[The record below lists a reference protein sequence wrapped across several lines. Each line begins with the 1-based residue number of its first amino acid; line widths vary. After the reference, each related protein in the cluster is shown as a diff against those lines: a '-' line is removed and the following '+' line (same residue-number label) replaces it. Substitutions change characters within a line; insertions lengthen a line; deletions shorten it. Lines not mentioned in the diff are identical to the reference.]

1 MKESILFDEFWSHP
15 NKLLE
20 NHIKN
25 MISVGDEELDKQV
38 KLYHDIAKLKNNFQ
52 IYIRDTSSD
61 KLDKNH
67 SFLSAY
73 FFLLN
78 SKFDEIPTLFGFLA
92 IVSHH
97 GDAVNLMTL
106 ARDANKFFKNSKEL
120 EYWEEVANAAKNI
133 EVYSGL
139 STKKDEFLDRVE
151 KLRQYLILLQYR
163 YKFTYED
170 FINFKSLYSNLV
182 YSDKFEAIF
191 NEPRQENKQIPLC
204 ELEQYISKLAEKSD
218 DEKPN
223 KRDTFRNFVLNNFDE
238 NYKLF
243 TLTAPTGYG
252 KTLTALNFT
261 LKFNKSRIIYTLPFT
276 SIIDQTYD
284 IIAKIYKNS
293 DISVSKAHHKTTIDE
308 ENLTEEDRYSKIKFL
323 MESFSG
329 EINVTT
335 LYQLIFALFGNKNKD
350 NVKFNQLKN
359 SVVIIDEAQA
369 IPYNFRKDFILLCEI
384 ISQRLGTIFIF
395 MSATM
400 PVIKSEN
407 FKEIS
412 NLEYFS
418 KQDRY
423 VIKWLDIGGEE
434 GFLEKICETA
444 RDKNTLVV
452 VNTIKKAQELFV
464 KLKDKFSCFCLN
476 GYMYDE
482 HKRATIEAVKRAINT
497 NKDDPLASKILLI
510 STQSIEAG
518 VDLDFDVG
526 FREVSPI
533 SSIIQTAG
541 RVNRHFGKIRGEL
554 YVFPEISK
562 FTNLIYGDLYKV
574 SGAILEDFRRKEV
587 RESEILEISN
597 SFFQK
602 VSAQLERDMDES
614 DIGKRIKKLE
624 FEDINEE
631 IKKVMDDNCKQ
642 TLIIEAKE
650 NFIKDFEAEIFEIKN
665 TKNNESTDTKKNKFD
680 IRDLLKNHIR
690 KLSKFSIN
698 VTFKDMDKLTP
709 NLKQIRGL
717 KDMFYLPFGSPYFYS
732 TDYGLK
738 KDTNLDITDE
748 VFD

>member
-1 MKESILFDEFWSHP
+1 MMKESILFDEFWSHP

-25 MISVGDEELDKQV
+25 MISPDDDELSKQV
-38 KLYHDIAKLKNNFQ
+38 KLFHDIAKLKNNFQ
-52 IYIRDTSSD
+52 IYIRDTSND

-67 SFLSAY
+67 SLLSAY

-97 GDAVNLMTL
+97 GDVVNLMML
-106 ARDANKFFKNSKEL
+106 AREANKFFKNQKEL
-120 EYWEEVANAAKNI
+120 EQWDEVANAAKNI
-133 EVYSGL
+133 KIYFGL
-139 STKKDEFLDRVE
+139 STKKDEFLDIAE
-151 KLRQYLILLQYR
+151 KLRQYLILSQYR
-163 YKFTYED
+163 HKFTYED
-170 FINFKSLYSNLV
+170 FINFKSLYSNLI

-191 NEPRQENKQIPLC
+191 SMPKQESKDIPIDV
-204 ELEQYISKLAEKSD
+204 LEAGIQNLP
-218 DEKPN
+218 PN
-223 KRDTFRNFVLNNFDE
+223 KKRDAFRKFVLNNFDE
-238 NYKLF
+238 NHKLF

-252 KTLTALNFT
+252 KTLTALNFA
-261 LKFNKSRIIYTLPFT
+261 LKFNKSRIIYALPFT

-284 IIAKIYKNS
+284 IVAKIYKSS
-293 DISVSKAHHKTTIDE
+293 DILVSKAHHKTTIGE
-308 ENLTEEDRYSKIKFL
+308 ENLTDEDRYSKIKFL

-384 ISQRLGTIFIF
+384 LSQRLGTIFIF

-412 NLEYFS
+412 NLDYFS

-423 VIKWLDIGGEE
+423 VIKWLDTGGEDE
-434 GFLEKICETA
+434 LLEKICETA
-444 RDKNTLVV
+444 SDKNTLVV
-452 VNTIKKAQELFV
+452 VNTIKKAQGLFA
-464 KLKDKFSCFCLN
+464 KLRDKFSCFCLN
-476 GYMYDE
+476 GYMYDD
-482 HKRATIEAVKRAINT
+482 HKRAAIEAVRCAID
-497 NKDDPLASKILLI
+497 KSKVDPLASKILLI

-518 VDLDFDVG
+518 VDLDFDIG

-541 RVNRHFGKIRGEL
+541 RVNRHFGATRGEL

-574 SGAILEDFRRKEV
+574 SGAILSDLKQKEV
-587 RESEILEISN
+587 QESEILEISN
-597 SFFQK
+597 LYFQK
-602 VSAQLERDMDES
+602 ISNQLENLH
-614 DIGKRIKKLE
+614 IKSEIEKLE
-624 FEDINEE
+624 FENINQKIEDIMN
-631 IKKVMDDNCKQ
+631 DNYKQ
-642 TLIIEAKE
+642 TIIIEPKE
-650 NFIKDFEAEIFEIKN
+650 NFIKDFEVKIFEIKN
-665 TKNNESTDTKKNKFD
+665 SPNEKFT
-680 IRDLLKNHIR
+680 IRDLFKNHIR

-698 VTFKDMDKLTP
+698 VTLKDMNKLMP
-709 NLKQIRGL
+709 NLKQINGL
-717 KDMFYLPFGSPYFYS
+717 KDMFYLPFGSSYFYS
-732 TDYGLK
+732 AEYGLK

>member
-1 MKESILFDEFWSHP
+1 MMKESILFDEFWSHP

-25 MISVGDEELDKQV
+25 MISPDDEELGKQV

-52 IYIRDTSSD
+52 IYIRDTSND
-61 KLDKNH
+61 MLDKNH
-67 SFLSAY
+67 SLLSAY

-78 SKFDEIPTLFGFLA
+78 SKFDEVPTIFGFLA

-97 GDAVNLMTL
+97 GNVVNLMTL
-106 ARDANKFFKNSKEL
+106 AREANKFFKNQKEL
-120 EYWEEVANAAKNI
+120 EQWDEVAGAAKNI
-133 EVYSGL
+133 KIYSGL
-139 STKKDEFLDRVE
+139 STKKDEFLDRAE
-151 KLRQYLILLQYR
+151 KLRQYLILSQYR
-163 YKFTYED
+163 HKFTYED
-170 FINFKSLYSNLV
+170 FINFKSLYSNLI

-191 NEPRQENKQIPLC
+191 SMSKQQSKDIPIDVLESDIKNLPPNE
-204 ELEQYISKLAEKSD
+204 
-218 DEKPN
+218 
-223 KRDTFRNFVLNNFDE
+223 KRDAFRNFVLNNFDE

-252 KTLTALNFT
+252 KTLTALNFA
-261 LKFNKSRIIYTLPFT
+261 LKFNKPRIIYALPFT

-284 IIAKIYKNS
+284 IVAKIYKNS
-293 DISVSKAHHKTTIDE
+293 DILVSKAHHKTTIGE
-308 ENLTEEDRYSKIKFL
+308 ENLTDEDRYSKIKFL

-384 ISQRLGTIFIF
+384 LSQRLGTVFIF

-412 NLEYFS
+412 NLDYFS

-423 VIKWLDIGGEE
+423 VIKWLDIDGEDE
-434 GFLEKICETA
+434 LLEKICKA
-444 RDKNTLVV
+444 ANDKNTLVV
-452 VNTIKKAQELFV
+452 VNTIKKAQELFT

-476 GYMYDE
+476 GYMYDD
-482 HKRATIEAVKRAINT
+482 HKRATTRAVRCAID
-497 NKDDPLASKILLI
+497 KSKVDPLASKILLI

-541 RVNRHFGKIRGEL
+541 RVNRHFGEIRGEL
-554 YVFPEISK
+554 YIFPEISK

-574 SGAILEDFRRKEV
+574 SGAILGDLKQKEV

-597 SFFQK
+597 LFFQK
-602 VSAQLERDMDES
+602 ISNQLENLH
-614 DIGKRIKKLE
+614 IKSEIEKLE
-624 FEDINEE
+624 FENINQKIEDIMN
-631 IKKVMDDNCKQ
+631 DNYKQ
-642 TLIIEAKE
+642 TIIIEPEE
-650 NFIKDFEAEIFEIKN
+650 NFIKDFEAKIFEIKN
-665 TKNNESTDTKKNKFD
+665 SPNEKFT
-680 IRDLLKNHIR
+680 IRDLFKNHIR

-698 VTFKDMDKLTP
+698 VTLKDMNKLMP
-709 NLKQIRGL
+709 NLKQINGL
-717 KDMFYLPFGSPYFYS
+717 KDIFYLPFGSSYFYS
-732 TDYGLK
+732 AECGLK

>member
-25 MISVGDEELDKQV
+25 MISPDDDELGKQV

-52 IYIRDTSSD
+52 IYIRDTSND

-67 SFLSAY
+67 SLLSAY

-97 GDAVNLMTL
+97 GDVVNLMTL
-106 ARDANKFFKNSKEL
+106 AREANKFFKNQKEL
-120 EYWEEVANAAKNI
+120 EQWDEVAGAAKNI
-133 EVYSGL
+133 KIYLGL
-139 STKKDEFLDRVE
+139 STKKDEFLDRAE
-151 KLRQYLILLQYR
+151 KIRQYLVLSQYR
-163 YKFTYED
+163 HKFTYED
-170 FINFKSLYSNLV
+170 FINFKSLYSNLI

-191 NEPRQENKQIPLC
+191 GMQKQESKDILIDVLESDIQNLAPNE
-204 ELEQYISKLAEKSD
+204 
-218 DEKPN
+218 
-223 KRDTFRNFVLNNFDE
+223 KRDAFRKFVLNNFDE

-252 KTLTALNFT
+252 KTLTALNFA
-261 LKFNKSRIIYTLPFT
+261 LKFNKPRIIYALPFT

-284 IIAKIYKNS
+284 IVAKIYKNS
-293 DISVSKAHHKTTIDE
+293 DILVSKAHHKTTIGE
-308 ENLTEEDRYSKIKFL
+308 ENLTQEDRYSKIKFL

-412 NLEYFS
+412 NLDYFS

-423 VIKWLDIGGEE
+423 VIKWLDIGGEDE
-434 GFLEKICETA
+434 LLEKICEA
-444 RDKNTLVV
+444 ASDKNTLVV
-452 VNTIKKAQELFV
+452 VNTIKKAQELFA
-464 KLKDKFSCFCLN
+464 KLRDKFNCFCLN
-476 GYMYDE
+476 GYMYDD
-482 HKRATIEAVKRAINT
+482 HKRTTIEAVKCAID
-497 NKDDPLASKILLI
+497 KSKIDPLAIKILLI

-518 VDLDFDVG
+518 VDLDFDIG

-541 RVNRHFGKIRGEL
+541 RVNRHFGATRGEL

-562 FTNLIYGDLYKV
+562 FTNLIYGDLYKI
-574 SGAILEDFRRKEV
+574 SGAILGDLKQKEV

-597 SFFQK
+597 LYFQK
-602 VSAQLERDMDES
+602 ISNQLENLH
-614 DIGKRIKKLE
+614 IKSEIEKLE
-624 FEDINEE
+624 FENINQKIEDIMN
-631 IKKVMDDNCKQ
+631 DNHKQ
-642 TLIIEAKE
+642 TIIIEPEE
-650 NFIKDFEAEIFEIKN
+650 NFIKNFEAKIFEIKN
-665 TKNNESTDTKKNKFD
+665 SPNEKFT
-680 IRDLLKNHIR
+680 IRDLFKNHIR

-698 VTFKDMDKLTP
+698 VALKDMNKLMP
-709 NLKQIRGL
+709 NLKQINGL
-717 KDMFYLPFGSPYFYS
+717 KDMFYLPFGSSYFYS
-732 TDYGLK
+732 AECGLK
-738 KDTNLDITDE
+738 KDTNLDIEDE

>member
-25 MISVGDEELDKQV
+25 MISPGDEELDKQV

-52 IYIRDTSSD
+52 IYIRDTSND

-106 ARDANKFFKNSKEL
+106 AREANKFFKNSKEL
-120 EYWEEVANAAKNI
+120 EYWEEVADAAKNTRI
-133 EVYSGL
+133 YSGL
-139 STKKDEFLDRVE
+139 SIKKDGFLDRAE
-151 KLRQYLILLQYR
+151 KLRQYLILSQYR

-238 NYKLF
+238 NHKLF

-252 KTLTALNFT
+252 KTLTALNFA
-261 LKFNKSRIIYTLPFT
+261 LKFNKSRIIYALPFT

-308 ENLTEEDRYSKIKFL
+308 KNLTEEDRYSKIKFL

-329 EINVTT
+329 EINITT

-384 ISQRLGTIFIF
+384 ISRRLDTIFIF

-412 NLEYFS
+412 NLDYFS

-423 VIKWLDIGGEE
+423 VIKWLDISGEE
-434 GFLEKICETA
+434 DLLEKIGQVA

-464 KLKDKFSCFCLN
+464 KLRDKFSCFCLN
-476 GYMYDE
+476 GYMYDR
-482 HKRATIEAVKRAINT
+482 HKRAIIRMVRCGISKSKN
-497 NKDDPLASKILLI
+497 DPLASKILLI

-541 RVNRHFGKIRGEL
+541 RVNRHFGEICGEL

-562 FTNLIYGDLYKV
+562 FTKSIYGDLYKV
-574 SGAILEDFRRKEV
+574 SGTILENFRQREV

-597 SFFQK
+597 LYFQK
-602 VSAQLERDMDES
+602 ISNQLENLYIES
-614 DIGKRIKKLE
+614 EIKKLE
-624 FEDINEE
+624 FENINQKIEE
-631 IKKVMDDNCKQ
+631 IMDDNCKQ

-650 NFIKDFEAEIFEIKN
+650 NFIKDFEAKILEIKDSQN
-665 TKNNESTDTKKNKFD
+665 DEFT

-717 KDMFYLPFGSPYFYS
+717 KDMFYLPFGSSYFYS
-732 TDYGLK
+732 ADYGLK

>member
-25 MISVGDEELDKQV
+25 MISPDDDELDKQV

-52 IYIRDTSSD
+52 IYIRDTSND

-78 SKFDEIPTLFGFLA
+78 SKFDKIPTIFGFLA

-97 GDAVNLMTL
+97 SDAINLMTL

-120 EYWEEVANAAKNI
+120 EYWDEVAGAAKNI
-133 EVYSGL
+133 NIYLGL
-139 STKKDEFLDRVE
+139 STKKDEFLDRAE
-151 KLRQYLILLQYR
+151 KLRQYLILLQYKH
-163 YKFTYED
+163 KFTYED
-170 FINFKSLYSNLV
+170 FINFKSLYSNLI

-191 NEPRQENKQIPLC
+191 NTPKQETKDIPIDILECDIKTLPLNK
-204 ELEQYISKLAEKSD
+204 
-218 DEKPN
+218 
-223 KRDTFRNFVLNNFDE
+223 KRDEFRNFVLNNFDE

-252 KTLTALNFT
+252 KTLTALNFA

-308 ENLTEEDRYSKIKFL
+308 KNLTEEDRYSKIKFL

-329 EINVTT
+329 EINITT

-369 IPYNFRKDFILLCEI
+369 IPYKFRKDFILLCEI

-423 VIKWLDIGGEE
+423 VIKWLDISGEE
-434 GFLEKICETA
+434 GLLEKICETA

-464 KLKDKFSCFCLN
+464 KLRDKFSCFCLN
-476 GYMYDE
+476 GYMYDD
-482 HKRATIEAVKRAINT
+482 HKRATIEAVRCAINT

-541 RVNRHFGKIRGEL
+541 RVNRHFGEIRGEL

-574 SGAILEDFRRKEV
+574 SGTILEDFRRKEV

-602 VSAQLERDMDES
+602 VSAQLEQDTDES

-650 NFIKDFEAEIFEIKN
+650 NFIKDFEAKILEIKN
-665 TKNNESTDTKKNKFD
+665 SQNNEFA

-698 VTFKDMDKLTP
+698 VTFKDKEKLMP
-709 NLKQIRGL
+709 NLKQINGL
-717 KDMFYLPFGSPYFYS
+717 KDMFYLPFGSYYFYS
-732 TDYGLK
+732 ADYGLK

>member
-25 MISVGDEELDKQV
+25 MISPDDDELDRQV
-38 KLYHDIAKLKNNFQ
+38 KLFHDIAKLKNNFQ
-52 IYIRDTSSD
+52 IYTRDTSND

-67 SFLSAY
+67 SLLSAY

-97 GDAVNLMTL
+97 GDVVNLMTL
-106 ARDANKFFKNSKEL
+106 AREANKFFKNKKEL
-120 EYWEEVANAAKNI
+120 EQWDEVAGAAKNI
-133 EVYSGL
+133 KIYSGL
-139 STKKDEFLDRVE
+139 STKKDEFLDRAE
-151 KLRQYLILLQYR
+151 KLRQYLVLSQYR
-163 YKFTYED
+163 HKFTYED
-170 FINFKSLYSNLV
+170 FINFKSLYSNLI

-191 NEPRQENKQIPLC
+191 SMPKQQTKYILIDV
-204 ELEQYISKLAEKSD
+204 LEAGIQNLP
-218 DEKPN
+218 PN
-223 KRDTFRNFVLNNFDE
+223 KKRDAFRNFVLNNFDKE
-238 NYKLF
+238 RKLF

-252 KTLTALNFT
+252 KTLTALNFA
-261 LKFNKSRIIYTLPFT
+261 LKFNKSRIIYALPFT

-284 IIAKIYKNS
+284 IVAKIYKNS
-293 DISVSKAHHKTTIDE
+293 DILVSKAHHKTTIDE
-308 ENLTEEDRYSKIKFL
+308 ENLTDEDRYSKIKFL

-412 NLEYFS
+412 NLDYFA

-423 VIKWLDIGGEE
+423 VIKWLDIGGEDE
-434 GFLEKICETA
+434 LLEKICEA
-444 RDKNTLVV
+444 ASDKNTLVV
-452 VNTIKKAQELFV
+452 VNTIKKAQELFT
-464 KLKDKFSCFCLN
+464 KLRDKFSCFCLN
-476 GYMYDE
+476 GYMYDD
-482 HKRATIEAVKRAINT
+482 HKRATIEAVRCAIDK
-497 NKDDPLASKILLI
+497 NKVDPLASKILLI

-518 VDLDFDVG
+518 VDLDFDIG

-541 RVNRHFGKIRGEL
+541 RVNRHFGATRGEL

-574 SGAILEDFRRKEV
+574 SGTILSDLKQKEV
-587 RESEILEISN
+587 QESEILEISN
-597 SFFQK
+597 LYFQK
-602 VSAQLERDMDES
+602 ISNQLENLN
-614 DIGKRIKKLE
+614 IKSEIEKLE
-624 FEDINEE
+624 FENINQKIEDIMN
-631 IKKVMDDNCKQ
+631 DNHKQ
-642 TLIIEAKE
+642 TLIIEPEE
-650 NFIKDFEAEIFEIKN
+650 NFIKDFEAKIFEIKN
-665 TKNNESTDTKKNKFD
+665 SPNEKFT
-680 IRDLLKNHIR
+680 IRDLFKNHIR
-690 KLSKFSIN
+690 KLPEFSIN
-698 VTFKDMDKLTP
+698 IALKDMNKLMP
-709 NLKQIRGL
+709 NLKQINGL
-717 KDMFYLPFGSPYFYS
+717 KDMFYLPFGSSYFYS
-732 TDYGLK
+732 AECGLK
-738 KDTNLDITDE
+738 KDMNLDITDE

>member
-25 MISVGDEELDKQV
+25 MISPDDDELDKQV

-52 IYIRDTSSD
+52 IYIRDTSND

-67 SFLSAY
+67 SLLSAY

-97 GDAVNLMTL
+97 GDVVNLMTL
-106 ARDANKFFKNSKEL
+106 AREANKFFKNQKKL
-120 EYWEEVANAAKNI
+120 EQWDEVSGAAKNI
-133 EVYSGL
+133 KIYSGL
-139 STKKDEFLDRVE
+139 STKKDEFLDRAE
-151 KLRQYLILLQYR
+151 KLRQYLVLSQYR
-163 YKFTYED
+163 HKFTYED
-170 FINFKSLYSNLV
+170 FINFKSLYSNLI

-191 NEPRQENKQIPLC
+191 SMPKQESKDIPIDVLESDIKNLPPNE
-204 ELEQYISKLAEKSD
+204 
-218 DEKPN
+218 
-223 KRDTFRNFVLNNFDE
+223 KRDAFRNFVLNKFDKE
-238 NYKLF
+238 RKLF

-252 KTLTALNFT
+252 KTLTALNFA
-261 LKFNKSRIIYTLPFT
+261 LKFNKSRIIYALPFT

-284 IIAKIYKNS
+284 IVVKIYKNS
-293 DISVSKAHHKTTIDE
+293 DILVSKAHHKTMIGE
-308 ENLTEEDRYSKIKFL
+308 ENLTKEDRYSKIKFL

-369 IPYNFRKDFILLCEI
+369 ISYNFRKDFILLCEI

-412 NLEYFS
+412 NLDYFA

-423 VIKWLDIGGEE
+423 VIKWLHIGGEDE
-434 GFLEKICETA
+434 LLEKICEA
-444 RDKNTLVV
+444 ASDKNTLVV
-452 VNTIKKAQELFV
+452 VNTIKKAQELFT
-464 KLKDKFSCFCLN
+464 KLRDKFSCFCLN
-476 GYMYDE
+476 GYMYDD
-482 HKRATIEAVKRAINT
+482 HKRATIEAVRCAIDK
-497 NKDDPLASKILLI
+497 NKVDPLASKILLI

-541 RVNRHFGKIRGEL
+541 RVNRHFGATRGEL

-574 SGAILEDFRRKEV
+574 SGAILGDLKQKEV

-597 SFFQK
+597 LYFQK
-602 VSAQLERDMDES
+602 ISNQLENLH
-614 DIGKRIKKLE
+614 IKSEIEKLE
-624 FEDINEE
+624 FENINQKIEDIMN
-631 IKKVMDDNCKQ
+631 DNHKQ
-642 TLIIEAKE
+642 TIIIEPKE
-650 NFIKDFEAEIFEIKN
+650 NFIKDFEAKIFEIKN
-665 TKNNESTDTKKNKFD
+665 SPNEKFT
-680 IRDLLKNHIR
+680 IRDLFKNHIR

-698 VTFKDMDKLTP
+698 VALKDMNKLMP
-709 NLKQIRGL
+709 NLKQINGL
-717 KDMFYLPFGSPYFYS
+717 KDMFYLPFGSSYFYS
-732 TDYGLK
+732 AEYGLK

>member
-25 MISVGDEELDKQV
+25 MISPDDDELGEQV
-38 KLYHDIAKLKNNFQ
+38 KLFHDIAKLKNNFQ
-52 IYIRDTSSD
+52 IYIRDTSND

-67 SFLSAY
+67 SLLSAY

-97 GDAVNLMTL
+97 GDVVNLMTL
-106 ARDANKFFKNSKEL
+106 AREANKFFKNQKEL
-120 EYWEEVANAAKNI
+120 EQWDEVAGTAKNI
-133 EVYSGL
+133 KIYSGL
-139 STKKDEFLDRVE
+139 STKKDEFLDRAE
-151 KLRQYLILLQYR
+151 KLRQYLVLSQYR
-163 YKFTYED
+163 HKFTYED
-170 FINFKSLYSNLV
+170 FINFKNLYSNLV

-191 NEPRQENKQIPLC
+191 SMPKQETKDIPIDVLEGDIQNLPPNE
-204 ELEQYISKLAEKSD
+204 
-218 DEKPN
+218 
-223 KRDTFRNFVLNNFDE
+223 KRDAFRNFVLNNFDKE
-238 NYKLF
+238 RKLF

-261 LKFNKSRIIYTLPFT
+261 LKFNKPRIIYALPFT
-276 SIIDQTYD
+276 SIIDQTYE
-284 IIAKIYKNS
+284 IVAKIYKNS
-293 DISVSKAHHKTTIDE
+293 DILVSKAHHKTTIGE
-308 ENLTEEDRYSKIKFL
+308 ENLTQEDRYSKIKFL

-412 NLEYFS
+412 NLDYFS

-423 VIKWLDIGGEE
+423 VIKWLDIGGEDE
-434 GFLEKICETA
+434 LLEKICEA
-444 RDKNTLVV
+444 ASDKNTLVV
-452 VNTIKKAQELFV
+452 VNTIKKAQELFT
-464 KLKDKFSCFCLN
+464 KLRDKFSCFCLN
-476 GYMYDE
+476 GYMYDD
-482 HKRATIEAVKRAINT
+482 HKRATIEAVRCAID
-497 NKDDPLASKILLI
+497 KSKVDPLASKILLI

-518 VDLDFDVG
+518 VDLDFNIG

-541 RVNRHFGKIRGEL
+541 RVNRHFGATRGEL

-574 SGAILEDFRRKEV
+574 SGTILSDLKQKEV

-597 SFFQK
+597 LYFQK
-602 VSAQLERDMDES
+602 ISNQLENLH
-614 DIGKRIKKLE
+614 IKSEIEKLE
-624 FEDINEE
+624 FENINQKIEDIMN
-631 IKKVMDDNCKQ
+631 DNYKQ
-642 TLIIEAKE
+642 TIIIEPEE
-650 NFIKDFEAEIFEIKN
+650 NFIKDFEAKIFEIKN
-665 TKNNESTDTKKNKFD
+665 SPNEKFT
-680 IRDLLKNHIR
+680 IRDLFKNHIR

-698 VTFKDMDKLTP
+698 VALKDMNKLMP
-709 NLKQIRGL
+709 NLKQINGL
-717 KDMFYLPFGSPYFYS
+717 KDMFYLPFGSSYFYS
-732 TDYGLK
+732 AECGLK
-738 KDTNLDITDE
+738 KDTNLDIEDE

>member
-1 MKESILFDEFWSHP
+1 MMKESILFDEFWSHP

-25 MISVGDEELDKQV
+25 MISPDDDELSKQV
-38 KLYHDIAKLKNNFQ
+38 KLFHDIAKLKNNFQ
-52 IYIRDTSSD
+52 IYIRDTSND

-67 SFLSAY
+67 SLLSAY

-97 GDAVNLMTL
+97 GDVVNLMTL
-106 ARDANKFFKNSKEL
+106 AREANKFFKNQKEL
-120 EYWEEVANAAKNI
+120 EQWDEVAGAAKNI
-133 EVYSGL
+133 KIYSGL
-139 STKKDEFLDRVE
+139 STKKDEFLDRAE
-151 KLRQYLILLQYR
+151 KLRQYLVLSQYR
-163 YKFTYED
+163 HKFTYED
-170 FINFKSLYSNLV
+170 FINFKSLYSNLI

-191 NEPRQENKQIPLC
+191 SMPKQQTKNIPIDVLESDIQNLSPNE
-204 ELEQYISKLAEKSD
+204 
-218 DEKPN
+218 
-223 KRDTFRNFVLNNFDE
+223 KRDAFRNFVLNNFDE

-252 KTLTALNFT
+252 KTLTALNFA
-261 LKFNKSRIIYTLPFT
+261 LKFNKPRIIYALPFT

-284 IIAKIYKNS
+284 IVAKIYKNS
-293 DISVSKAHHKTTIDE
+293 DILVSKAHHKTTIGE

-412 NLEYFS
+412 NLDYFS

-423 VIKWLDIGGEE
+423 VIKWLDINGEDE
-434 GFLEKICETA
+434 LLEKICKTA
-444 RDKNTLVV
+444 SDKNTLVV
-452 VNTIKKAQELFV
+452 VNTIKKTQELFT
-464 KLKDKFSCFCLN
+464 KLRDKFSCFCLN
-476 GYMYDE
+476 GYMYDD
-482 HKRATIEAVKRAINT
+482 HKRATIEAVRCTIDKS
-497 NKDDPLASKILLI
+497 KVDPLASKILLI

-518 VDLDFDVG
+518 VDLDFDIG

-541 RVNRHFGKIRGEL
+541 RVNRHFGEICGEL

-574 SGAILEDFRRKEV
+574 SGTILSDLKQKEV

-597 SFFQK
+597 LYFQK
-602 VSAQLERDMDES
+602 ISNQLENLH
-614 DIGKRIKKLE
+614 IKSEIEKLE
-624 FEDINEE
+624 FENINQKIEDIMN
-631 IKKVMDDNCKQ
+631 DNHKQ
-642 TLIIEAKE
+642 TLIIEPEE
-650 NFIKDFEAEIFEIKN
+650 NFIKDFEAKIFEIKN
-665 TKNNESTDTKKNKFD
+665 SPNEKFT
-680 IRDLLKNHIR
+680 IKDLFKNHIR

-698 VTFKDMDKLTP
+698 VALKDMNKLMP
-709 NLKQIRGL
+709 NLKQINGL
-717 KDMFYLPFGSPYFYS
+717 KDMFYLPFGSSYFYS
-732 TDYGLK
+732 AECGLK

>member
-1 MKESILFDEFWSHP
+1 M
-15 NKLLE
+15 
-20 NHIKN
+20 
-25 MISVGDEELDKQV
+25 
-38 KLYHDIAKLKNNFQ
+38 
-52 IYIRDTSSD
+52 
-61 KLDKNH
+61 
-67 SFLSAY
+67 
-73 FFLLN
+73 
-78 SKFDEIPTLFGFLA
+78 
-92 IVSHH
+92 
-97 GDAVNLMTL
+97 
-106 ARDANKFFKNSKEL
+106 
-120 EYWEEVANAAKNI
+120 
-133 EVYSGL
+133 
-139 STKKDEFLDRVE
+139 
-151 KLRQYLILLQYR
+151 
-163 YKFTYED
+163 
-170 FINFKSLYSNLV
+170 V

-191 NEPRQENKQIPLC
+191 NTPKQETKDIPIDV
-204 ELEQYISKLAEKSD
+204 LESD
-218 DEKPN
+218 IQSLPPN
-223 KRDTFRNFVLNNFDE
+223 KKRDEFRKFVLNNFDE

-252 KTLTALNFT
+252 KTLTALNFA
-261 LKFNKSRIIYTLPFT
+261 LKFNKSRIIYALPFT

-284 IIAKIYKNS
+284 IIVKIYENS

-308 ENLTEEDRYSKIKFL
+308 ENLTEDDRYSKIKFL

-369 IPYNFRKDFILLCEI
+369 IPYKFRKDFILLCEI

-423 VIKWLDIGGEE
+423 VIKWLDVSGED
-434 GFLEKICETA
+434 GLLEKICETA
-444 RDKNTLVV
+444 SDKNTLVV

-464 KLKDKFSCFCLN
+464 KLRDKFSCFCLN
-476 GYMYDE
+476 GYMYDD
-482 HKRATIEAVKRAINT
+482 HKRAVIEAVRCAIDKS
-497 NKDDPLASKILLI
+497 KDDPLASKILLI

-518 VDLDFDVG
+518 VDLDFNVG

-541 RVNRHFGKIRGEL
+541 RVNRHFGEIRGEL

-562 FTNLIYGDLYKV
+562 FTNLIYGDLQKV
-574 SGAILEDFRRKEV
+574 SKAILEIFKQREV

-597 SFFQK
+597 LYFQK
-602 VSAQLERDMDES
+602 ISDQLENLYIES
-614 DIGKRIKKLE
+614 EIKKLE
-624 FEDINEE
+624 FENINQKIEE
-631 IKKVMDDNCKQ
+631 IMKDNHKQ

-665 TKNNESTDTKKNKFD
+665 SPNDEFT
-680 IRDLLKNHIR
+680 IRDILKNHIR

-698 VTFKDMDKLTP
+698 VTLKDKEKLLP
-709 NLKQIRGL
+709 NLRQIRGL
-717 KDMFYLPFGSPYFYS
+717 KDMFYLPFGSSYFYS
-732 TDYGLK
+732 DDYGLK

>member
-25 MISVGDEELDKQV
+25 MISPDDEELGKQV

-52 IYIRDTSSD
+52 IYIRDTSND

-67 SFLSAY
+67 SLLSAY

-97 GDAVNLMTL
+97 GDVVNLMTL
-106 ARDANKFFKNSKEL
+106 AREANKFFKNQKEL
-120 EYWEEVANAAKNI
+120 EQWDEVAGAAKNI
-133 EVYSGL
+133 KIYSGL
-139 STKKDEFLDRVE
+139 STKKDEFLDRAE
-151 KLRQYLILLQYR
+151 KLRQYLVLSQYR
-163 YKFTYED
+163 HKFTYED
-170 FINFKSLYSNLV
+170 FINFKSLYSNLI

-191 NEPRQENKQIPLC
+191 SMPKQQTKYIPIDVLEAGIQNLPPNE
-204 ELEQYISKLAEKSD
+204 
-218 DEKPN
+218 
-223 KRDTFRNFVLNNFDE
+223 KRDAFRNFVLNNFDE

-252 KTLTALNFT
+252 KTLTALNFA
-261 LKFNKSRIIYTLPFT
+261 LKFNKSRIIYALPFT

-284 IIAKIYKNS
+284 IVAKIYKSS
-293 DISVSKAHHKTTIDE
+293 DILVSKAHHKTTIGE
-308 ENLTEEDRYSKIKFL
+308 ENLTDEDRYSKIKFL

-384 ISQRLGTIFIF
+384 LSQRLGTVFIF

-412 NLEYFS
+412 NLDYFS

-423 VIKWLDIGGEE
+423 VIKWLDIDGEDE
-434 GFLEKICETA
+434 LLEKICKA
-444 RDKNTLVV
+444 ANDKNTLVV
-452 VNTIKKAQELFV
+452 VNTIKKAQELFT

-476 GYMYDE
+476 GYMYDD
-482 HKRATIEAVKRAINT
+482 HKRATTRAVRCAID
-497 NKDDPLASKILLI
+497 KSKVDPLASKILLI

-541 RVNRHFGKIRGEL
+541 RVNRHFGEIRGEL
-554 YVFPEISK
+554 YIFPEISK

-574 SGAILEDFRRKEV
+574 SGAILSDLKQKEV

-597 SFFQK
+597 LYFQK
-602 VSAQLERDMDES
+602 ISNQLENLH
-614 DIGKRIKKLE
+614 IKSEIEKLE
-624 FEDINEE
+624 FENINQKIEDIMN
-631 IKKVMDDNCKQ
+631 DNYKQ
-642 TLIIEAKE
+642 TIIIEPEE
-650 NFIKDFEAEIFEIKN
+650 NFIKDFEAKIFEIKN
-665 TKNNESTDTKKNKFD
+665 SPNEKFT
-680 IRDLLKNHIR
+680 IRDLFKNHIR

-698 VTFKDMDKLTP
+698 VTLKDMNKLMP
-709 NLKQIRGL
+709 NLKQINGL
-717 KDMFYLPFGSPYFYS
+717 KDMFYLPFGSSYFYS
-732 TDYGLK
+732 ADYGLK
-738 KDTNLDITDE
+738 KDTNLDIEDE

>member
-1 MKESILFDEFWSHP
+1 MMKESILFDEFWSHP

-25 MISVGDEELDKQV
+25 MISPDDDELDKQV
-38 KLYHDIAKLKNNFQ
+38 KLFHDIAKLKNNFQ
-52 IYIRDTSSD
+52 IYIRDTSND

-67 SFLSAY
+67 SLLSAY

-78 SKFDEIPTLFGFLA
+78 SKFDEIPTLFGFLV

-97 GDAVNLMTL
+97 GNVVNLMTL
-106 ARDANKFFKNSKEL
+106 SREANKFFKNQKEL
-120 EYWEEVANAAKNI
+120 EQWDEVAGAAKNI
-133 EVYSGL
+133 KIYSEL
-139 STKKDEFLDRVE
+139 STKKDEFLDRAK
-151 KLRQYLILLQYR
+151 KLRQYLVLSQYR
-163 YKFTYED
+163 HKFTYED
-170 FINFKSLYSNLV
+170 FINFKSLYSNLI

-191 NEPRQENKQIPLC
+191 SMPKQQSKDIPIDVLEGDIQNLPPNE
-204 ELEQYISKLAEKSD
+204 
-218 DEKPN
+218 
-223 KRDTFRNFVLNNFDE
+223 KRDAFRNFVLNNFDE
-238 NYKLF
+238 ERKLF

-252 KTLTALNFT
+252 KTLTALNFA
-261 LKFNKSRIIYTLPFT
+261 LKFNKPRIIYALPFT

-284 IIAKIYKNS
+284 IVAKIYKNS
-293 DISVSKAHHKTTIDE
+293 DILVSKAHHKTTIGE
-308 ENLTEEDRYSKIKFL
+308 ENLTQEDRYSKIKFL

-412 NLEYFS
+412 NLDYFS

-423 VIKWLDIGGEE
+423 VIKWLDIGGEDE
-434 GFLEKICETA
+434 LLEKICEA
-444 RDKNTLVV
+444 ASDKNTLVV
-452 VNTIKKAQELFV
+452 VNTIKKAQELFA
-464 KLKDKFSCFCLN
+464 KLRDKFNCFCLN
-476 GYMYDE
+476 GYMYDD
-482 HKRATIEAVKRAINT
+482 HKRTTIEAVKCAID
-497 NKDDPLASKILLI
+497 KSKIDPLAIKILLI

-518 VDLDFDVG
+518 VDLDFDIG

-541 RVNRHFGKIRGEL
+541 RVNRHFGATRGEL

-574 SGAILEDFRRKEV
+574 SGAILGDLKQKEV

-597 SFFQK
+597 LYFQK
-602 VSAQLERDMDES
+602 ISNQLENLH
-614 DIGKRIKKLE
+614 IKSEIEKLE
-624 FEDINEE
+624 FENINQKIEDIMN
-631 IKKVMDDNCKQ
+631 DNHKQ
-642 TLIIEAKE
+642 TIIIEPEE
-650 NFIKDFEAEIFEIKN
+650 NFIKNFEAKIFEIKN
-665 TKNNESTDTKKNKFD
+665 SPNEKFT
-680 IRDLLKNHIR
+680 IRDLFKNHIR

-698 VTFKDMDKLTP
+698 VTLKDMNKLMP
-709 NLKQIRGL
+709 NLKQINGL
-717 KDMFYLPFGSPYFYS
+717 KDMFYLPFGSSYFYS
-732 TDYGLK
+732 AECGLK

>member
-25 MISVGDEELDKQV
+25 MISPDEDELGKQV

-52 IYIRDTSSD
+52 IYIRDTSND

-67 SFLSAY
+67 SLLSAY

-97 GDAVNLMTL
+97 GNVVNLMTL
-106 ARDANKFFKNSKEL
+106 AREANKFFKNQKEL
-120 EYWEEVANAAKNI
+120 EQWEEVAGAAKNI
-133 EVYSGL
+133 KIYSGL
-139 STKKDEFLDRVE
+139 STKKDEFLDRAK
-151 KLRQYLILLQYR
+151 KLRQYLVLSQYR

-170 FINFKSLYSNLV
+170 FINFKSLYSNLI

-191 NEPRQENKQIPLC
+191 SMPKQESKDIPIDVLESDIKNLPPNE
-204 ELEQYISKLAEKSD
+204 
-218 DEKPN
+218 
-223 KRDTFRNFVLNNFDE
+223 KRDAFRNFVLNNFDE

-252 KTLTALNFT
+252 KTLTALNFA
-261 LKFNKSRIIYTLPFT
+261 LKFNKSRIIYALPFT

-284 IIAKIYKNS
+284 IVAKIYKNS
-293 DISVSKAHHKTTIDE
+293 DILVSKAHHKTTICE
-308 ENLTEEDRYSKIKFL
+308 ENLTKEDRYSKIKFL

-412 NLEYFS
+412 NLDYFS

-423 VIKWLDIGGEE
+423 VIKWLDIGGEDE
-434 GFLEKICETA
+434 LLEKICEA
-444 RDKNTLVV
+444 ASDKNTLVV
-452 VNTIKKAQELFV
+452 VNTIKKAQELFT
-464 KLKDKFSCFCLN
+464 KLRDKFSCFCLN
-476 GYMYDE
+476 GYMYDD
-482 HKRATIEAVKRAINT
+482 HKRATIEAVRCAID
-497 NKDDPLASKILLI
+497 KSKVDPLASKILLI

-518 VDLDFDVG
+518 VDLDFDIG

-541 RVNRHFGKIRGEL
+541 RVNRHFGEICGEL

-574 SGAILEDFRRKEV
+574 SGAILSDLKQKEV

-597 SFFQK
+597 LYFQK
-602 VSAQLERDMDES
+602 ISNQLENLH
-614 DIGKRIKKLE
+614 IKSEIEKLE
-624 FEDINEE
+624 FENINQKIEDIMN
-631 IKKVMDDNCKQ
+631 DNYKQ
-642 TLIIEAKE
+642 TLIIEPEE
-650 NFIKDFEAEIFEIKN
+650 NFIKNFEAKIFEIKN
-665 TKNNESTDTKKNKFD
+665 SPNEKFT
-680 IRDLLKNHIR
+680 IRDLFKNHIR

-698 VTFKDMDKLTP
+698 VTLKDMNKLMP
-709 NLKQIRGL
+709 NLKQINGL
-717 KDMFYLPFGSPYFYS
+717 KDIFYLPFGSSYFYS
-732 TDYGLK
+732 AECGLK
-738 KDTNLDITDE
+738 KDTNLDIEDE

>member
-25 MISVGDEELDKQV
+25 MISPGDEELDKQV
-38 KLYHDIAKLKNNFQ
+38 KLYHDSAKLKNNFQ
-52 IYIRDTSSD
+52 IYIRDTPND

-67 SFLSAY
+67 SLLSAY

-97 GDAVNLMTL
+97 GDVLNLDRL
-106 ARDANKFFKNSKEL
+106 VREDNKFLGDNFENSKEL
-120 EYWEEVANAAKNI
+120 KYWNEVADAAKNI
-133 EVYSGL
+133 EIYSRL
-139 STKKDEFLDRVE
+139 STSKDEFLKKATSLQIFSCR
-151 KLRQYLILLQYR
+151 LIYR
-163 YKFTYED
+163 NFTYKD
-170 FINFKSLYSNLV
+170 FIDFKSLYSNLV

-191 NEPRQENKQIPLC
+191 SMPKQETKNIPIDV
-204 ELEQYISKLAEKSD
+204 LEGDIQSLP
-218 DEKPN
+218 PN
-223 KRDTFRNFVLNNFDE
+223 KKRDEFRKFVLNNFDE
-238 NYKLF
+238 NHKLF

-252 KTLTALNFT
+252 KTLTALNFS
-261 LKFNKSRIIYTLPFT
+261 LKFNKSRIIYALPFT

-284 IIAKIYKNS
+284 IIVKIYENS
-293 DISVSKAHHKTTIDE
+293 DIYVSKAHHKTMIDE

-359 SVVIIDEAQA
+359 SIVIIDEAQA

-423 VIKWLDIGGEE
+423 VIKWLEVSVEDGL
-434 GFLEKICETA
+434 LEKICETA

-464 KLKDKFSCFCLN
+464 KLRDKFSCFCLN

-482 HKRATIEAVKRAINT
+482 HKRATIETIKRAINT
-497 NKDDPLASKILLI
+497 NKDDLLASKILLI

-541 RVNRHFGKIRGEL
+541 RVNRHFGEIRGEL

-562 FTNLIYGDLYKV
+562 FTNLIYGDLQKV
-574 SGAILEDFRRKEV
+574 SKAILEIFKQREV
-587 RESEILEISN
+587 QESEILEISN
-597 SFFQK
+597 LYFQK
-602 VSAQLERDMDES
+602 ISDQLENLHIES
-614 DIGKRIKKLE
+614 EIKKLE
-624 FEDINEE
+624 FENINQKIEE
-631 IKKVMDDNCKQ
+631 IMDDNCKQ
-642 TLIIEAKE
+642 TLIIEPEE
-650 NFIKDFEAEIFEIKN
+650 NFIKDFEAKILEIKDSQ
-665 TKNNESTDTKKNKFD
+665 NNEFA

-698 VTFKDMDKLTP
+698 VTLKDKEKLLP

-717 KDMFYLPFGSPYFYS
+717 KDMFYLPFGSSYFYS
-732 TDYGLK
+732 ADYGLK
-738 KDTNLDITDE
+738 KDMNLDITDE

>member
-25 MISVGDEELDKQV
+25 MISPDDEELDKQV

-52 IYIRDTSSD
+52 IYIRDTSND

-97 GDAVNLMTL
+97 GDAINLMTL
-106 ARDANKFFKNSKEL
+106 AREANKFFKNSKEL
-120 EYWEEVANAAKNI
+120 VYWEEVANAAKNTQ
-133 EVYSGL
+133 VYSGL
-139 STKKDEFLDRVE
+139 STKKDEFLDRAE

-163 YKFTYED
+163 YKFTYGD

-191 NEPRQENKQIPLC
+191 GIPKQKTKDIPIGV
-204 ELEQYISKLAEKSD
+204 LESD
-218 DEKPN
+218 IKTLLPN
-223 KRDTFRNFVLNNFDE
+223 KKRDEFRKFVLNNFDE

-252 KTLTALNFT
+252 KTLTALNFA
-261 LKFNKSRIIYTLPFT
+261 LKFNKSRIIYALPFT

-293 DISVSKAHHKTTIDE
+293 DILVSKAHHKTTIDE
-308 ENLTEEDRYSKIKFL
+308 ENLTEDDRYSKIKFL

-369 IPYNFRKDFILLCEI
+369 IPYSFRKDFILLCEI

-412 NLEYFS
+412 NLEYFL

-423 VIKWLDIGGEE
+423 VIKWLDISGEE
-434 GFLEKICETA
+434 DLLKKICETA

-464 KLKDKFSCFCLN
+464 KLRDKFSYFCLN
-476 GYMYDE
+476 GYMYDD
-482 HKRATIEAVKRAINT
+482 HKHATIEAVRRAINT
-497 NKDDPLASKILLI
+497 NKNDPLASKILLI

-526 FREVSPI
+526 FREVAPI

-541 RVNRHFGKIRGEL
+541 RINRHFGEIRGDL

-562 FTNLIYGDLYKV
+562 FTNLIYGDLQKV
-574 SGAILEDFRRKEV
+574 GKAILEIFKQREV

-597 SFFQK
+597 LYFQK
-602 VSAQLERDMDES
+602 ISDQLENLYIQSE
-614 DIGKRIKKLE
+614 IKKLE
-624 FEDINEE
+624 FENINQKIEE
-631 IKKVMDDNCKQ
+631 IMDENCKQ

-650 NFIKDFEAEIFEIKN
+650 NFIKDFETKIFEIKN
-665 TKNNESTDTKKNKFD
+665 SSNDKFT
-680 IRDLLKNHIR
+680 IRDILKNHIR

-698 VTFKDMDKLTP
+698 VTFKDKEKLLP
-709 NLKQIRGL
+709 NLRQIRGL
-717 KDMFYLPFGSPYFYS
+717 KDMFYLPFGSYYFYS

-738 KDTNLDITDE
+738 KDTNLDITGE

>member
-25 MISVGDEELDKQV
+25 MISPNDEELDRQV
-38 KLYHDIAKLKNNFQ
+38 KLFHDIAKLKNNFQ
-52 IYIRDTSSD
+52 IYIRDTSND

-67 SFLSAY
+67 SLLSAY

-97 GDAVNLMTL
+97 GDVVNLMTL
-106 ARDANKFFKNSKEL
+106 AREANKFFKNQKEL
-120 EYWEEVANAAKNI
+120 EQWDEVAGAAKNI
-133 EVYSGL
+133 KIYSEL
-139 STKKDEFLDRVE
+139 STKKDEFLDRAK
-151 KLRQYLILLQYR
+151 KLRQYLVLSQYR
-163 YKFTYED
+163 HKFTYED
-170 FINFKSLYSNLV
+170 FINFKSLYSNLI

-191 NEPRQENKQIPLC
+191 SMPKQQSKDIPIDVLEGDIQNLPPNE
-204 ELEQYISKLAEKSD
+204 
-218 DEKPN
+218 
-223 KRDTFRNFVLNNFDE
+223 KRDAFRNFVLNNFDE
-238 NYKLF
+238 ERKLF

-252 KTLTALNFT
+252 KTLTALNFA
-261 LKFNKSRIIYTLPFT
+261 LKFNKPRIIYALPFT

-284 IIAKIYKNS
+284 IVAKIYKNS
-293 DISVSKAHHKTTIDE
+293 DILVSKAHHKTTIGE
-308 ENLTEEDRYSKIKFL
+308 ENLTQEDRYSKIKFL

-350 NVKFNQLKN
+350 NVKFIQLKN

-412 NLEYFS
+412 NLDYFS

-423 VIKWLDIGGEE
+423 VIKWLNIGGEDE
-434 GFLEKICETA
+434 LLGKICEA
-444 RDKNTLVV
+444 ASDKNTLVV
-452 VNTIKKAQELFV
+452 VNTIKKAQELFT
-464 KLKDKFSCFCLN
+464 KLRGKFSCFCLN
-476 GYMYDE
+476 GYMYDD
-482 HKRATIEAVKRAINT
+482 HKRATIETVRCAID
-497 NKDDPLASKILLI
+497 KSKVDPLASKILLI

-541 RVNRHFGKIRGEL
+541 RVNRHFGATRGEL

-574 SGAILEDFRRKEV
+574 SGAILSDLKQKEV

-597 SFFQK
+597 LYFQK
-602 VSAQLERDMDES
+602 ISNQLENLH
-614 DIGKRIKKLE
+614 IKSEIEKLE
-624 FEDINEE
+624 FENINQKIEDIMN
-631 IKKVMDDNCKQ
+631 DNYKQ
-642 TLIIEAKE
+642 TIIIEPEE
-650 NFIKDFEAEIFEIKN
+650 NFIKDFEAKIFEIKN
-665 TKNNESTDTKKNKFD
+665 SPNEKFT
-680 IRDLLKNHIR
+680 IRDLFKNHIR

-698 VTFKDMDKLTP
+698 VALKDMNKLMP
-709 NLKQIRGL
+709 NLKQINGL
-717 KDMFYLPFGSPYFYS
+717 KDMFYLPFGSSYFYS
-732 TDYGLK
+732 AECGLK
-738 KDTNLDITDE
+738 KDTNLDIEDE

>member
-1 MKESILFDEFWSHP
+1 MMKESILFDEFWSHP
-15 NKLLE
+15 NKLLK

-25 MISVGDEELDKQV
+25 MISPNDEELDRQV
-38 KLYHDIAKLKNNFQ
+38 KLFHDIAKLKNNFQ
-52 IYIRDTSSD
+52 IYIRDTSND

-67 SFLSAY
+67 SLLSAY

-78 SKFDEIPTLFGFLA
+78 SKFDEILTIFGFLT

-97 GDAVNLMTL
+97 GDVVNLMTL
-106 ARDANKFFKNSKEL
+106 AREANKFFKNQKEL
-120 EYWEEVANAAKNI
+120 EQWDEVAGAAKNI
-133 EVYSGL
+133 KIYSGL
-139 STKKDEFLDRVE
+139 STKKDEFLDRAE
-151 KLRQYLILLQYR
+151 KLRQYLILSQYR
-163 YKFTYED
+163 RKFTYED
-170 FINFKSLYSNLV
+170 FINFKSLYSNLI

-191 NEPRQENKQIPLC
+191 SIPKQESKDIPIDVLESDIQNLPPNE
-204 ELEQYISKLAEKSD
+204 
-218 DEKPN
+218 
-223 KRDTFRNFVLNNFDE
+223 KRDAFRNFVLNNFDE

-252 KTLTALNFT
+252 KTLTALNFA
-261 LKFNKSRIIYTLPFT
+261 LKFNKSRIIYALPFT

-284 IIAKIYKNS
+284 IIAKIYKNN

-308 ENLTEEDRYSKIKFL
+308 ENLTEDDRYSKIKFL

-400 PVIKSEN
+400 PVIKSEK

-412 NLEYFS
+412 NLDYFS

-423 VIKWLDIGGEE
+423 VIKWLDIGGEDE
-434 GFLEKICETA
+434 LLEKICEA
-444 RDKNTLVV
+444 VSDKNTLVV
-452 VNTIKKAQELFV
+452 VNTIKKAQELFT
-464 KLKDKFSCFCLN
+464 KLRDKFNCFCLN
-476 GYMYDE
+476 GYMYDD
-482 HKRATIEAVKRAINT
+482 HKRATTNAVRCAIDK
-497 NKDDPLASKILLI
+497 NKVDPLASKILLI

-541 RVNRHFGKIRGEL
+541 RVNRHFGEICGEL

-574 SGAILEDFRRKEV
+574 SGAILSDLKQKEV

-597 SFFQK
+597 LYFQK
-602 VSAQLERDMDES
+602 ISNQLENLH
-614 DIGKRIKKLE
+614 IKSEIEKLE
-624 FEDINEE
+624 FENINQKIEDIMNG
-631 IKKVMDDNCKQ
+631 NYKQ
-642 TLIIEAKE
+642 TIIIEPEE
-650 NFIKDFEAEIFEIKN
+650 NFIKDFEARIFEIKN
-665 TKNNESTDTKKNKFD
+665 SPNEKFT
-680 IRDLLKNHIR
+680 IRDLFKNHIR

-698 VTFKDMDKLTP
+698 VTLKDMNKLMP
-709 NLKQIRGL
+709 NLKQINGL
-717 KDMFYLPFGSPYFYS
+717 KDMFYLPFGSSYFYS
-732 TDYGLK
+732 AECGLK

>member
-25 MISVGDEELDKQV
+25 MISPDDDELGKQV

-52 IYIRDTSSD
+52 IYIRDTSND

-67 SFLSAY
+67 SLLSAY

-97 GDAVNLMTL
+97 GNVVNLMTL
-106 ARDANKFFKNSKEL
+106 AREANKFFKNQKEL
-120 EYWEEVANAAKNI
+120 EQWEEVAGAAKNI
-133 EVYSGL
+133 KIYSGL
-139 STKKDEFLDRVE
+139 STKKDEFLDRAK
-151 KLRQYLILLQYR
+151 KLRQYLVLSQYR

-170 FINFKSLYSNLV
+170 FINFKSLYSNLI

-191 NEPRQENKQIPLC
+191 GIPKQESKDIPIDV
-204 ELEQYISKLAEKSD
+204 LESD
-218 DEKPN
+218 IQNLPPN
-223 KRDTFRNFVLNNFDE
+223 KKRDAFRKFVLNNFDE

-252 KTLTALNFT
+252 KTLTALNFA
-261 LKFNKSRIIYTLPFT
+261 LKFNKPRIIYALPFT

-284 IIAKIYKNS
+284 IVAKIYKNS
-293 DISVSKAHHKTTIDE
+293 DILVSKAHHKTTICE
-308 ENLTEEDRYSKIKFL
+308 ENLTKEDRYSKIKFL

-423 VIKWLDIGGEE
+423 IIKWLDIGGEDE
-434 GFLEKICETA
+434 LLEKICETA
-444 RDKNTLVV
+444 SDKNTLVV
-452 VNTIKKAQELFV
+452 VNTIKKAQELFA
-464 KLKDKFSCFCLN
+464 KLRDKFNCFCLN
-476 GYMYDE
+476 GYMYDD
-482 HKRATIEAVKRAINT
+482 HKRATIEAVRCAV
-497 NKDDPLASKILLI
+497 NKSKVDPLASKILLI

-518 VDLDFDVG
+518 VDLDFDIG

-541 RVNRHFGKIRGEL
+541 RVNRHFGATRGEL

-574 SGAILEDFRRKEV
+574 SGAILSDLKQKEV
-587 RESEILEISN
+587 QESEILEISN
-597 SFFQK
+597 LYFQK
-602 VSAQLERDMDES
+602 ISNQLE
-614 DIGKRIKKLE
+614 ILHIKSEIEKLE
-624 FEDINEE
+624 FENINQKIEDIMN
-631 IKKVMDDNCKQ
+631 DNYKQ
-642 TLIIEAKE
+642 TIIIEPKE
-650 NFIKDFEAEIFEIKN
+650 NFIKDFEVKIFEIKN
-665 TKNNESTDTKKNKFD
+665 SPNEKFT
-680 IRDLLKNHIR
+680 IRDLFKNHIR
-690 KLSKFSIN
+690 KLSQFSIN
-698 VTFKDMDKLTP
+698 VALKDMNKLMP
-709 NLKQIRGL
+709 NLKQINGL
-717 KDMFYLPFGSPYFYS
+717 KDMFYLPFGSSYFYS
-732 TDYGLK
+732 AECGLK
-738 KDTNLDITDE
+738 KDMNLDITDE

>member
-25 MISVGDEELDKQV
+25 MISPNDEELDRQV

-52 IYIRDTSSD
+52 IYIRDTSND

-67 SFLSAY
+67 SLLSAY

-97 GDAVNLMTL
+97 GNVVNLMTL
-106 ARDANKFFKNSKEL
+106 AREANKFFKNQKEL
-120 EYWEEVANAAKNI
+120 EQWEEVAGAAKNI
-133 EVYSGL
+133 KIYSGL
-139 STKKDEFLDRVE
+139 STKKDEFLDRAK
-151 KLRQYLILLQYR
+151 KLRQYLVLSQYR

-170 FINFKSLYSNLV
+170 FINFKSLYSNLI

-191 NEPRQENKQIPLC
+191 SMPKQQTKDIPIGVLESDIKNLPPNE
-204 ELEQYISKLAEKSD
+204 
-218 DEKPN
+218 
-223 KRDTFRNFVLNNFDE
+223 KRDAFRNFVLNNFDKE
-238 NYKLF
+238 RKLF

-252 KTLTALNFT
+252 KTLTALNFA
-261 LKFNKSRIIYTLPFT
+261 LKFNKSRIIYALPFT

-284 IIAKIYKNS
+284 IVAKIYKNS
-293 DISVSKAHHKTTIDE
+293 DILVSKAHHKTTIGE

-412 NLEYFS
+412 NLDYFS

-423 VIKWLDIGGEE
+423 VIKWLDIGGEDE
-434 GFLEKICETA
+434 LLEKICEA
-444 RDKNTLVV
+444 ASDKNTLVV
-452 VNTIKKAQELFV
+452 VNTIKKAQELFT
-464 KLKDKFSCFCLN
+464 KLRDKFSCFCLN
-476 GYMYDE
+476 GYMYDD
-482 HKRATIEAVKRAINT
+482 HKRATIEAVRCAID
-497 NKDDPLASKILLI
+497 KSKVDPLASKILLI

-518 VDLDFDVG
+518 VDLDFDIG

-541 RVNRHFGKIRGEL
+541 RVNRHFGEICGEL

-574 SGAILEDFRRKEV
+574 SGAILSDLKQKEV
-587 RESEILEISN
+587 QESEILEISN
-597 SFFQK
+597 LYFQK
-602 VSAQLERDMDES
+602 ISNQLENLH
-614 DIGKRIKKLE
+614 IKSEIEKLE
-624 FEDINEE
+624 FENINQKIEDIMN
-631 IKKVMDDNCKQ
+631 DNYKQ
-642 TLIIEAKE
+642 TIIIEPEE
-650 NFIKDFEAEIFEIKN
+650 NFIKNFEAKIFEIKN
-665 TKNNESTDTKKNKFD
+665 SPNEKFT
-680 IRDLLKNHIR
+680 IRDLFKNHIR

-698 VTFKDMDKLTP
+698 VTLKDMNKLMP
-709 NLKQIRGL
+709 NLKQINGL
-717 KDMFYLPFGSPYFYS
+717 KDIFYLPFGSSYFYS
-732 TDYGLK
+732 AECGLK
-738 KDTNLDITDE
+738 KDTNLDIEDE

>member
-1 MKESILFDEFWSHP
+1 MMKESILFDEFWSHP

-25 MISVGDEELDKQV
+25 MISPDDDELGKQV

-52 IYIRDTSSD
+52 IYIRDASND

-67 SFLSAY
+67 SLLSAY

-78 SKFDEIPTLFGFLA
+78 SKFDEIPTIFGFLA

-97 GDAVNLMTL
+97 GNVVNLMTL
-106 ARDANKFFKNSKEL
+106 AREANKFFKNQKEL
-120 EYWEEVANAAKNI
+120 EQWDEVAGAAKNI
-133 EVYSGL
+133 KIYSGL
-139 STKKDEFLDRVE
+139 STKKDEFLDRAE
-151 KLRQYLILLQYR
+151 KLRQYLVLSQYR
-163 YKFTYED
+163 HKFTYED
-170 FINFKSLYSNLV
+170 FINFKSLYSNLI

-191 NEPRQENKQIPLC
+191 SIPKQQSKDIPIDV
-204 ELEQYISKLAEKSD
+204 LEASIKNLP
-218 DEKPN
+218 PN
-223 KRDTFRNFVLNNFDE
+223 KKRDVFRKFVLNNFNE

-252 KTLTALNFT
+252 KTLTALNFA
-261 LKFNKSRIIYTLPFT
+261 LKFNKPRIIYALPFT

-284 IIAKIYKNS
+284 IVAKIYKNI
-293 DISVSKAHHKTTIDE
+293 DILVSKAHHKTTIGE
-308 ENLTEEDRYSKIKFL
+308 ENLTKEDRYSKIKFL

-329 EINVTT
+329 EINITT

-412 NLEYFS
+412 NLDYFS

-423 VIKWLDIGGEE
+423 VIKWLDINGEDE
-434 GFLEKICETA
+434 LLEKICKTA
-444 RDKNTLVV
+444 SDKNTLVV
-452 VNTIKKAQELFV
+452 VNTIKKTQELFT
-464 KLKDKFSCFCLN
+464 KLRDKFSCFCLN
-476 GYMYDE
+476 GYMYDD
-482 HKRATIEAVKRAINT
+482 HKRATIEAVRCAID
-497 NKDDPLASKILLI
+497 KSKVDPLASKILLI

-518 VDLDFDVG
+518 VDLDFDIG

-541 RVNRHFGKIRGEL
+541 RVNRHFGATRGEL

-574 SGAILEDFRRKEV
+574 SGAILSDLKQKEV

-597 SFFQK
+597 LYFQK
-602 VSAQLERDMDES
+602 ISNQLENLH
-614 DIGKRIKKLE
+614 IKSEIEKLE
-624 FEDINEE
+624 FENINQKIEDIMN
-631 IKKVMDDNCKQ
+631 DNHKQ
-642 TLIIEAKE
+642 TLIIEPEE
-650 NFIKDFEAEIFEIKN
+650 NFIKNFEAKIFEIKN
-665 TKNNESTDTKKNKFD
+665 SPNEKFT
-680 IRDLLKNHIR
+680 IRDLFKNHIR

-698 VTFKDMDKLTP
+698 VALKDMNKLML
-709 NLKQIRGL
+709 NLKQINGL
-717 KDMFYLPFGSPYFYS
+717 KDIFYLPFGSSYFYS
-732 TDYGLK
+732 AEYGLK

>member
-20 NHIKN
+20 DHIKN
-25 MISVGDEELDKQV
+25 MISPGDEELDKQV

-52 IYIRDTSSD
+52 IYIRDTSND

-106 ARDANKFFKNSKEL
+106 AREANKFFKNSKEL
-120 EYWEEVANAAKNI
+120 EYWDEVAGAAKNI
-133 EVYSGL
+133 NIYLGL
-139 STKKDEFLDRVE
+139 STKKDEFLDRAE

-191 NEPRQENKQIPLC
+191 SMPKQETKDIPIDV
-204 ELEQYISKLAEKSD
+204 LESD
-218 DEKPN
+218 IQSLPPN
-223 KRDTFRNFVLNNFDE
+223 KKRDEFRKFVLNNFDE

-252 KTLTALNFT
+252 KTLTALNFA

-284 IIAKIYKNS
+284 IIAKIYKNN

-308 ENLTEEDRYSKIKFL
+308 ENLTEDDRYSKIKFL

-359 SVVIIDEAQA
+359 SVVVIDEAQA
-369 IPYNFRKDFILLCEI
+369 IPYKFRKDFILLCET

-412 NLEYFS
+412 NLAYFS

-434 GFLEKICETA
+434 GLLKKICETA
-444 RDKNTLVV
+444 RDKNILVV

-464 KLKDKFSCFCLN
+464 KLKDKFCCFCLN

-482 HKRATIEAVKRAINT
+482 HKRATIEAVRRAINT

-541 RVNRHFGKIRGEL
+541 RVNRHFGEICGEL

-562 FTNLIYGDLYKV
+562 FTNLIYGDLQKV
-574 SGAILEDFRRKEV
+574 SKAILEIFKQREV

-597 SFFQK
+597 LYFQK
-602 VSAQLERDMDES
+602 ISDQLENLYIES
-614 DIGKRIKKLE
+614 EIKKLE
-624 FEDINEE
+624 FENINQKIEE
-631 IKKVMDDNCKQ
+631 IMNDSCKQ
-642 TLIIEAKE
+642 TLIIEPEE
-650 NFIKDFEAEIFEIKN
+650 NFIKDFEAKILEIKDSQ
-665 TKNNESTDTKKNKFD
+665 NNEFA
-680 IRDLLKNHIR
+680 IRDILKNHIR

-698 VTFKDMDKLTP
+698 VTFKDKEKLTP

-717 KDMFYLPFGSPYFYS
+717 KDMFYLPFGSSYFYS
-732 TDYGLK
+732 VDYGLK

>member
-1 MKESILFDEFWSHP
+1 MMKESILFDEFWSHP

-25 MISVGDEELDKQV
+25 MISPDDEELGKQV

-52 IYIRDTSSD
+52 IYIRDTSND

-67 SFLSAY
+67 SLLSAY

-78 SKFDEIPTLFGFLA
+78 SKFDEILTLFGFLA

-97 GDAVNLMTL
+97 GDVVNLMTL
-106 ARDANKFFKNSKEL
+106 AREANKFFKNQKEL
-120 EYWEEVANAAKNI
+120 EQWDEVAGAAKNI
-133 EVYSGL
+133 KIYSGL
-139 STKKDEFLDRVE
+139 STKKDEFLDRAE
-151 KLRQYLILLQYR
+151 KLRQYLVLSQYR
-163 YKFTYED
+163 HKFTYED
-170 FINFKSLYSNLV
+170 FINFKSLYSNLI

-191 NEPRQENKQIPLC
+191 SMPKQQTKYIPIDV
-204 ELEQYISKLAEKSD
+204 LESD
-218 DEKPN
+218 IQNLSPN
-223 KRDTFRNFVLNNFDE
+223 KKRDAFRKFVLNNFDKE
-238 NYKLF
+238 CKLF

-252 KTLTALNFT
+252 KTLTALNFA
-261 LKFNKSRIIYTLPFT
+261 LKFNKPRIIYALPFT

-284 IIAKIYKNS
+284 IVAKIYKSS
-293 DISVSKAHHKTTIDE
+293 DILVSKAHHKTTIDE
-308 ENLTEEDRYSKIKFL
+308 ENLTDEDRYSKIKFL

-335 LYQLIFALFGNKNKD
+335 LYQLIFTLFGNKNKD

-412 NLEYFS
+412 NLDYFS

-423 VIKWLDIGGEE
+423 VIKWLDIGGEDE
-434 GFLEKICETA
+434 LLEKICETA
-444 RDKNTLVV
+444 SDKNALVV
-452 VNTIKKAQELFV
+452 VNTIKKAQELFT

-476 GYMYDE
+476 GYMYDD
-482 HKRATIEAVKRAINT
+482 HKRATTRSVRCAID
-497 NKDDPLASKILLI
+497 KSKVDPLASKILLI

-541 RVNRHFGKIRGEL
+541 RVNRHFGATRGEL

-562 FTNLIYGDLYKV
+562 FANLIYGDLYKV
-574 SGAILEDFRRKEV
+574 SGAILGDLKQKEV

-597 SFFQK
+597 LFFQK
-602 VSAQLERDMDES
+602 ISNQLENLH
-614 DIGKRIKKLE
+614 IKSEIEKLE
-624 FEDINEE
+624 FENINQKIEDIMN
-631 IKKVMDDNCKQ
+631 DNYKQ
-642 TLIIEAKE
+642 TIIIEPEE
-650 NFIKDFEAEIFEIKN
+650 NFIKDFEAKIFEIKN
-665 TKNNESTDTKKNKFD
+665 SPNEKFT
-680 IRDLLKNHIR
+680 IRDLFKNHIR

-698 VTFKDMDKLTP
+698 VTLKDMNKLMP
-709 NLKQIRGL
+709 NLKQINGL
-717 KDMFYLPFGSPYFYS
+717 KDMFYLPFGSSYFYS
-732 TDYGLK
+732 ADYGLK

>member
-25 MISVGDEELDKQV
+25 MISPDDEELGKQV

-52 IYIRDTSSD
+52 IYIRDTSND

-67 SFLSAY
+67 SLLSAY

-97 GDAVNLMTL
+97 GDVVNLMTL
-106 ARDANKFFKNSKEL
+106 AREANKFFKNQKEL
-120 EYWEEVANAAKNI
+120 EQWEEVAGVAKNI
-133 EVYSGL
+133 KIYSGL
-139 STKKDEFLDRVE
+139 STKKDEFLDRAE
-151 KLRQYLILLQYR
+151 KLRQYLVLSQYR
-163 YKFTYED
+163 RKFTYED
-170 FINFKSLYSNLV
+170 FINFKSLYSNLI

-191 NEPRQENKQIPLC
+191 SMPKQQTKNIPIDV
-204 ELEQYISKLAEKSD
+204 LESD
-218 DEKPN
+218 IQNLPPN
-223 KRDTFRNFVLNNFDE
+223 KKRDAFRNFVLNNFDKE
-238 NYKLF
+238 RKLF

-252 KTLTALNFT
+252 KTLTALNFA
-261 LKFNKSRIIYTLPFT
+261 LKFNKPRIIYALPFT

-284 IIAKIYKNS
+284 IVAKIYKNS
-293 DISVSKAHHKTTIDE
+293 DILVSKAHHKTTIDE
-308 ENLTEEDRYSKIKFL
+308 ENLTQEDRYSKIKFL

-412 NLEYFS
+412 NLDYFS

-423 VIKWLDIGGEE
+423 VIKWLDIGGEDE
-434 GFLEKICETA
+434 LLEKIYETA
-444 RDKNTLVV
+444 SDKNTLVV
-452 VNTIKKAQELFV
+452 VNTIKKAQELFT
-464 KLKDKFSCFCLN
+464 KLRDKFNCFCLN
-476 GYMYDE
+476 GYMYDD
-482 HKRATIEAVKRAINT
+482 HKRATIEAVRCAV
-497 NKDDPLASKILLI
+497 NKSKVDPLASKILLI

-518 VDLDFDVG
+518 VDLDFDIG

-541 RVNRHFGKIRGEL
+541 RVNRHFGEICGEL

-574 SGAILEDFRRKEV
+574 SGAILGDLKQKEV

-597 SFFQK
+597 LYFQK
-602 VSAQLERDMDES
+602 ISDQLE
-614 DIGKRIKKLE
+614 ILHIKSEIEKLE
-624 FEDINEE
+624 FENINQKIEDIMN
-631 IKKVMDDNCKQ
+631 DNYKQ
-642 TLIIEAKE
+642 TIIIEPEE
-650 NFIKDFEAEIFEIKN
+650 NFIKDFEAKIFEIKN
-665 TKNNESTDTKKNKFD
+665 SPNEKFT
-680 IRDLLKNHIR
+680 IRDLFKNHIR

-698 VTFKDMDKLTP
+698 VALKDMNKLMP
-709 NLKQIRGL
+709 NLKQINGL
-717 KDMFYLPFGSPYFYS
+717 KDMFYLPFGSSCFYS
-732 TDYGLK
+732 ADYGLK

>member
-25 MISVGDEELDKQV
+25 MISPDDEELGKQV

-52 IYIRDTSSD
+52 IYIRDTSND

-67 SFLSAY
+67 SLLSAY

-97 GDAVNLMTL
+97 GDVVNLMTL
-106 ARDANKFFKNSKEL
+106 AREANKFFKNQKEL
-120 EYWEEVANAAKNI
+120 EQWDEVAGAAKNI
-133 EVYSGL
+133 KIYSEL
-139 STKKDEFLDRVE
+139 STKKDEFLDRAE
-151 KLRQYLILLQYR
+151 KLRQYLVLSQYR
-163 YKFTYED
+163 HKFTYED
-170 FINFKSLYSNLV
+170 FINFKSLYSNLI

-191 NEPRQENKQIPLC
+191 GIPKQESKDIPIDV
-204 ELEQYISKLAEKSD
+204 LEASIQNLP
-218 DEKPN
+218 PN
-223 KRDTFRNFVLNNFDE
+223 KKRDAFRKFVLNNFDE

-252 KTLTALNFT
+252 KTLTALNFA
-261 LKFNKSRIIYTLPFT
+261 LKFNKPRIIYALPFT

-284 IIAKIYKNS
+284 IVAKIYKNS
-293 DISVSKAHHKTTIDE
+293 DILVSKVHHKTTIDE
-308 ENLTEEDRYSKIKFL
+308 ENLTDEDRYSKIKFL

-400 PVIKSEN
+400 PVIKSEK

-412 NLEYFS
+412 NLDYFS

-423 VIKWLDIGGEE
+423 VIKWLDIGGKDEL
-434 GFLEKICETA
+434 LEKICETA
-444 RDKNTLVV
+444 SDKNTLVV
-452 VNTIKKAQELFV
+452 VNTIKKAQELFA
-464 KLKDKFSCFCLN
+464 KLRDKFNCFCLN
-476 GYMYDE
+476 GYMYDD
-482 HKRATIEAVKRAINT
+482 HKRATIETVRCAIDKSKN
-497 NKDDPLASKILLI
+497 NPLASKILLI

-541 RVNRHFGKIRGEL
+541 RVNRHFGEIRGEL

-574 SGAILEDFRRKEV
+574 SGTILEDFRQREV

-597 SFFQK
+597 LYFQK
-602 VSAQLERDMDES
+602 ISNQLENLYIQSE
-614 DIGKRIKKLE
+614 IKKLE
-624 FEDINEE
+624 FENINQKIEE
-631 IKKVMDDNCKQ
+631 IMNDNCKQ

-650 NFIKDFEAEIFEIKN
+650 NFIKDFEAKIFEIKN
-665 TKNNESTDTKKNKFD
+665 SPNEKFT
-680 IRDLLKNHIR
+680 IRDLFKNHIR

-698 VTFKDMDKLTP
+698 VALKDMNKLMP
-709 NLKQIRGL
+709 NLKQINGL
-717 KDMFYLPFGSPYFYS
+717 KDMFYLPFGSSYFYS
-732 TDYGLK
+732 AECGLK

>member
-25 MISVGDEELDKQV
+25 MISPDDDELGRQV
-38 KLYHDIAKLKNNFQ
+38 KLFHDIAKLKNNFQ
-52 IYIRDTSSD
+52 IYIRDTSND

-67 SFLSAY
+67 SLLSAY

-97 GDAVNLMTL
+97 GNVVNLMTL
-106 ARDANKFFKNSKEL
+106 AREANKFFKNQKEL
-120 EYWEEVANAAKNI
+120 EQWDEVAGAAKNI
-133 EVYSGL
+133 KIYSGL
-139 STKKDEFLDRVE
+139 STKKDEFLDRAE
-151 KLRQYLILLQYR
+151 KLRQYLVLSQYR
-163 YKFTYED
+163 HKFTYED
-170 FINFKSLYSNLV
+170 FINFKSLYSNLI

-191 NEPRQENKQIPLC
+191 SMPKQESKDIPIDV
-204 ELEQYISKLAEKSD
+204 LESD
-218 DEKPN
+218 IKNLPPN
-223 KRDTFRNFVLNNFDE
+223 KKRDAFRNFVLNNFDKE
-238 NYKLF
+238 RKLF

-252 KTLTALNFT
+252 KTLTALNFA
-261 LKFNKSRIIYTLPFT
+261 LKFNKPRIIYALPFT

-284 IIAKIYKNS
+284 IVAKIYKNS
-293 DISVSKAHHKTTIDE
+293 DILVSKAHHKTTIGE

-400 PVIKSEN
+400 PVIKSEK

-412 NLEYFS
+412 NLDYFS

-423 VIKWLDIGGEE
+423 IIKWLDIGGEDE
-434 GFLEKICETA
+434 LLEKICKA
-444 RDKNTLVV
+444 ANDKNTLVV
-452 VNTIKKAQELFV
+452 VNTIKKAQELFT
-464 KLKDKFSCFCLN
+464 KLRDKFSCFCLN
-476 GYMYDE
+476 GYMYDD
-482 HKRATIEAVKRAINT
+482 HKLATTRAVRCAID
-497 NKDDPLASKILLI
+497 KSKVDPLASKILLI

-526 FREVSPI
+526 FREVAPI

-541 RVNRHFGKIRGEL
+541 RVNRHFGVTRGEL

-574 SGAILEDFRRKEV
+574 SGAILGDLKQKEV

-597 SFFQK
+597 LYFQK
-602 VSAQLERDMDES
+602 ISNQLENLH
-614 DIGKRIKKLE
+614 IKSEIEKLE
-624 FEDINEE
+624 FENINQKIDDIMN
-631 IKKVMDDNCKQ
+631 DNYKQ
-642 TLIIEAKE
+642 TIIIEPEE
-650 NFIKDFEAEIFEIKN
+650 NFIKDFETKIFEIKN
-665 TKNNESTDTKKNKFD
+665 SPNEKFT
-680 IRDLLKNHIR
+680 IRDLFKNHIR

-698 VTFKDMDKLTP
+698 VTLKDMNKLMP
-709 NLKQIRGL
+709 NLKQINGL
-717 KDMFYLPFGSPYFYS
+717 KDMFYLPFGSSYFYS
-732 TDYGLK
+732 AEYGLK

>member
-25 MISVGDEELDKQV
+25 MVSPDDDELGKQV
-38 KLYHDIAKLKNNFQ
+38 KLFHDIAKLKNNFQ
-52 IYIRDTSSD
+52 IYIRDTSND

-67 SFLSAY
+67 SLLSAY

-78 SKFDEIPTLFGFLA
+78 SKFDDIPTLFGFLA

-97 GDAVNLMTL
+97 GDVVNLMTL
-106 ARDANKFFKNSKEL
+106 AREANKFFKNQKEL
-120 EYWEEVANAAKNI
+120 EQWDEVAGTAKNI
-133 EVYSGL
+133 KIYSGL
-139 STKKDEFLDRVE
+139 STKKDEFLDRAK
-151 KLRQYLILLQYR
+151 KLRQYLVLSQYR
-163 YKFTYED
+163 HKFTYED
-170 FINFKSLYSNLV
+170 FINFKSLYSNLI

-191 NEPRQENKQIPLC
+191 SMPKQQTKNIPIDV
-204 ELEQYISKLAEKSD
+204 LESD
-218 DEKPN
+218 IQNLPPN
-223 KRDTFRNFVLNNFDE
+223 KKRDAFRNFVLNNFDKE
-238 NYKLF
+238 RKLF

-252 KTLTALNFT
+252 KTLTALNFA
-261 LKFNKSRIIYTLPFT
+261 LKFNKSRIIYALPFT

-284 IIAKIYKNS
+284 IVAKIYKNS
-293 DISVSKAHHKTTIDE
+293 DILVSKTHHKTTIDE
-308 ENLTEEDRYSKIKFL
+308 ENLTKEDRYSKIKFL

-412 NLEYFS
+412 NLDYFS

-423 VIKWLDIGGEE
+423 IIKWLDIGGEDE
-434 GFLEKICETA
+434 LLEKICEA
-444 RDKNTLVV
+444 ASDKNTLVV
-452 VNTIKKAQELFV
+452 VNTIKKAQELFA
-464 KLKDKFSCFCLN
+464 KLRYKFNCFCLN
-476 GYMYDE
+476 GYMYDD
-482 HKRATIEAVKRAINT
+482 HKRATIEAVRCAID
-497 NKDDPLASKILLI
+497 KSKVDPLANKILLI

-541 RVNRHFGKIRGEL
+541 RVNRHFGATRGEL

-574 SGAILEDFRRKEV
+574 SGAILSDLKQKEV
-587 RESEILEISN
+587 QESEILEISN
-597 SFFQK
+597 LYFQK
-602 VSAQLERDMDES
+602 ISNQLENLH
-614 DIGKRIKKLE
+614 IKSEIEKLE
-624 FEDINEE
+624 FENINQKIEDIMN
-631 IKKVMDDNCKQ
+631 DNHKQ
-642 TLIIEAKE
+642 TLIIEPEE
-650 NFIKDFEAEIFEIKN
+650 NFIKDFEAKIFEIKN
-665 TKNNESTDTKKNKFD
+665 SPNEKFT
-680 IRDLLKNHIR
+680 IRDLFKNHIR

-698 VTFKDMDKLTP
+698 VTLKDMNKLMP
-709 NLKQIRGL
+709 NLKQINGL
-717 KDMFYLPFGSPYFYS
+717 KDMFYLPFGSSYFYS
-732 TDYGLK
+732 AECGLK
-738 KDTNLDITDE
+738 KDTNLDIEDE

>member
-25 MISVGDEELDKQV
+25 MISPDDDELGKQV

-52 IYIRDTSSD
+52 IYIRDTSND

-67 SFLSAY
+67 SLLSAY

-97 GDAVNLMTL
+97 GDVVNLMTL
-106 ARDANKFFKNSKEL
+106 AREANKFFKNQKEL
-120 EYWEEVANAAKNI
+120 EQWDEVAGAAKNI
-133 EVYSGL
+133 KIYSGL
-139 STKKDEFLDRVE
+139 STKKDEFLDRAE
-151 KLRQYLILLQYR
+151 KLRQYLVLSQYR
-163 YKFTYED
+163 HKFTYED
-170 FINFKSLYSNLV
+170 FINFKSLYSNLI
-182 YSDKFEAIF
+182 YNDKFEAIF
-191 NEPRQENKQIPLC
+191 SMPKQQSKDIPIDV
-204 ELEQYISKLAEKSD
+204 LESD
-218 DEKPN
+218 IQNLPPN
-223 KRDTFRNFVLNNFDE
+223 KKRDAFRNFVLNNFDKE
-238 NYKLF
+238 CKLF

-252 KTLTALNFT
+252 KTLTALNFA
-261 LKFNKSRIIYTLPFT
+261 LKFNKPRIIYALPFT

-284 IIAKIYKNS
+284 IVAKIYKNS
-293 DISVSKAHHKTTIDE
+293 DILVSKAHHKTTIGE
-308 ENLTEEDRYSKIKFL
+308 ENLTQEDRYSKIKFL

-412 NLEYFS
+412 NLDYFS

-423 VIKWLDIGGEE
+423 VIKWLDIGGEDE
-434 GFLEKICETA
+434 LLEKICEA
-444 RDKNTLVV
+444 ASDKNTLVV
-452 VNTIKKAQELFV
+452 VNTIKKAQELFT
-464 KLKDKFSCFCLN
+464 KLRDKFSCFCLN
-476 GYMYDE
+476 GYMYDD
-482 HKRATIEAVKRAINT
+482 HKRATIEAVRCAV
-497 NKDDPLASKILLI
+497 NKSKVDPLASKILLI

-518 VDLDFDVG
+518 VDLDFDIG

-541 RVNRHFGKIRGEL
+541 RVNRHFGATRGEL
-554 YVFPEISK
+554 YIFPEISK

-574 SGAILEDFRRKEV
+574 SGAILGDLKQKEV

-597 SFFQK
+597 LYFQK
-602 VSAQLERDMDES
+602 ISNQLENLHVKSE
-614 DIGKRIKKLE
+614 IEKLE
-624 FEDINEE
+624 FENINQKIEE
-631 IKKVMDDNCKQ
+631 IMNDNYKQ
-642 TLIIEAKE
+642 TIIIEPKE
-650 NFIKDFEAEIFEIKN
+650 NFIKDFEAKIFEIKN
-665 TKNNESTDTKKNKFD
+665 SPNEKFT
-680 IRDLLKNHIR
+680 IKDLFKNHIR

-698 VTFKDMDKLTP
+698 VTLKDMNKLMP
-709 NLKQIRGL
+709 NLKQINGL
-717 KDMFYLPFGSPYFYS
+717 KDMFYLPFGSSYFYS
-732 TDYGLK
+732 AEYGLK

>member
-1 MKESILFDEFWSHP
+1 MKESILFNEFWSHP

-20 NHIKN
+20 HHIKN
-25 MISVGDEELDKQV
+25 MISAGDEELDKQV

-52 IYIRDTSSD
+52 IYIRDTSND

-67 SFLSAY
+67 SLLSAY

-97 GDAVNLMTL
+97 GDVVNLMTL
-106 ARDANKFFKNSKEL
+106 AREANKFFKNQKEL
-120 EYWEEVANAAKNI
+120 KQWDEVAGAAKNI
-133 EVYSGL
+133 KIYSGL
-139 STKKDEFLDRVE
+139 STKKDEFLDRAE
-151 KLRQYLILLQYR
+151 KLHQYLILSRYR
-163 YKFTYED
+163 HKFTYED

-191 NEPRQENKQIPLC
+191 NTPRQETKDIPIGV
-204 ELEQYISKLAEKSD
+204 LESD
-218 DEKPN
+218 IQSLPPN
-223 KRDTFRNFVLNNFDE
+223 KKRDEFRNFVLNNFNE

-252 KTLTALNFT
+252 KTLTALNFA
-261 LKFNKSRIIYTLPFT
+261 LKFNKSRIIYALPFT

-284 IIAKIYKNS
+284 IIAKIYKNN

-323 MESFSG
+323 TESFNG

-423 VIKWLDIGGEE
+423 VIKWLDVSGEE
-434 GFLEKICETA
+434 ELLEKICETA
-444 RDKNTLVV
+444 SDKNTLVV

-464 KLKDKFSCFCLN
+464 KLRDKFSCFCLN

-482 HKRATIEAVKRAINT
+482 HKRATIETIKRAIHT

-518 VDLDFDVG
+518 VDLDFNVG

-541 RVNRHFGKIRGEL
+541 RVNRHFGEICGEL

-562 FTNLIYGDLYKV
+562 FTNLIYGDLQKV
-574 SGAILEDFRRKEV
+574 SKAILEIFKQREV

-597 SFFQK
+597 LYFQK
-602 VSAQLERDMDES
+602 ISNQLENLYIES
-614 DIGKRIKKLE
+614 EIKKLE
-624 FEDINEE
+624 FENINQKIEE
-631 IKKVMDDNCKQ
+631 IMDDNCKQ
-642 TLIIEAKE
+642 TLIIEPEE
-650 NFIKDFEAEIFEIKN
+650 NFIKDFEAKILEIKDSQ
-665 TKNNESTDTKKNKFD
+665 NNEFA

-698 VTFKDMDKLTP
+698 VTLKDKEKLLP

-717 KDMFYLPFGSPYFYS
+717 KDMFYLPFGSSYFYS
-732 TDYGLK
+732 ADYGLK

>member
-25 MISVGDEELDKQV
+25 MISPDDDELGKQV

-52 IYIRDTSSD
+52 IYIRDTSND

-67 SFLSAY
+67 SLLSAY

-97 GDAVNLMTL
+97 GDVVNLMTL
-106 ARDANKFFKNSKEL
+106 AREANKFFKNQKEL
-120 EYWEEVANAAKNI
+120 EQWDEVAGAAKNI
-133 EVYSGL
+133 NIYLGL
-139 STKKDEFLDRVE
+139 STKKDEFLDRAE
-151 KLRQYLILLQYR
+151 KLRQYLVLSQYR
-163 YKFTYED
+163 HKFTYED
-170 FINFKSLYSNLV
+170 FINFKSLYSNLI

-191 NEPRQENKQIPLC
+191 SMQKQESKDIPIDV
-204 ELEQYISKLAEKSD
+204 LESD
-218 DEKPN
+218 IQNLPPN
-223 KRDTFRNFVLNNFDE
+223 KKRDVFRKFVLNNFDE

-252 KTLTALNFT
+252 KTLTALNFA
-261 LKFNKSRIIYTLPFT
+261 LKFNKSRIIYALPFT

-284 IIAKIYKNS
+284 IVAKIYKNS
-293 DISVSKAHHKTTIDE
+293 DILVSKAHHKTTICE
-308 ENLTEEDRYSKIKFL
+308 ENLTQEDRYSKIKFL

-412 NLEYFS
+412 NLDYFS

-423 VIKWLDIGGEE
+423 VIKWLDIGGEDE
-434 GFLEKICETA
+434 LLEKICEA
-444 RDKNTLVV
+444 ASDKNTLVV
-452 VNTIKKAQELFV
+452 VNTIKKAQELFT
-464 KLKDKFSCFCLN
+464 KLRDKFNCFCLN
-476 GYMYDE
+476 GYMYDD
-482 HKRATIEAVKRAINT
+482 HKRATIEAVRCAV
-497 NKDDPLASKILLI
+497 NKSKVDPLASKILLI

-518 VDLDFDVG
+518 VDLDFDIG

-541 RVNRHFGKIRGEL
+541 RVNRHFGETRGEL

-574 SGAILEDFRRKEV
+574 SGAILSDLKQKEV

-597 SFFQK
+597 LYFQK
-602 VSAQLERDMDES
+602 ISNQLENLH
-614 DIGKRIKKLE
+614 IKSEIEKLE
-624 FEDINEE
+624 FENINQKIEDIMN
-631 IKKVMDDNCKQ
+631 DNYKQ
-642 TLIIEAKE
+642 TIIIEPEE
-650 NFIKDFEAEIFEIKN
+650 NFIKDFEAKIFEIKN
-665 TKNNESTDTKKNKFD
+665 SPNEKFT
-680 IRDLLKNHIR
+680 IRDLFKNHIR

-698 VTFKDMDKLTP
+698 VALKDMNKLMP
-709 NLKQIRGL
+709 NLKQINGL
-717 KDMFYLPFGSPYFYS
+717 KDIFYLPFGSSYFYS
-732 TDYGLK
+732 TEYGLK

>member
-25 MISVGDEELDKQV
+25 MISAGDEELDKQV

-52 IYIRDTSSD
+52 IYIRDTSND
-61 KLDKNH
+61 KLYKNH
-67 SFLSAY
+67 SLLSAY

-78 SKFDEIPTLFGFLA
+78 SKFDEILTLFGFLA

-97 GDAVNLMTL
+97 GNVVNLMTL
-106 ARDANKFFKNSKEL
+106 AREANKFFKNQKEL
-120 EYWEEVANAAKNI
+120 EQWDEVAGAAKNI
-133 EVYSGL
+133 KIYSGL
-139 STKKDEFLDRVE
+139 STKKDEFLDRAE
-151 KLRQYLILLQYR
+151 KLRQYLILSQYR
-163 YKFTYED
+163 HKFTYED
-170 FINFKSLYSNLV
+170 FINFKNLYSNLI

-191 NEPRQENKQIPLC
+191 GMPKQESKDIPIDA
-204 ELEQYISKLAEKSD
+204 LESNIQNLP
-218 DEKPN
+218 PN
-223 KRDTFRNFVLNNFDE
+223 KKRDAFRNFVLNNFDKE
-238 NYKLF
+238 RKLF

-252 KTLTALNFT
+252 KTLTALNFA
-261 LKFNKSRIIYTLPFT
+261 LKFNKPRIIYALPFT

-284 IIAKIYKNS
+284 IVAKIYKNS
-293 DISVSKAHHKTTIDE
+293 DILVSKAHHKTTIGE
-308 ENLTEEDRYSKIKFL
+308 ENLTKEDRYSKIKFL

-384 ISQRLGTIFIF
+384 ISQRLGTVFVF

-412 NLEYFS
+412 NLDYFS

-423 VIKWLDIGGEE
+423 VIKWLDIGGEDE
-434 GFLEKICETA
+434 LLEKICEA
-444 RDKNTLVV
+444 ASDKNTLVV
-452 VNTIKKAQELFV
+452 VNTIKKAQELFT
-464 KLKDKFSCFCLN
+464 KLRDKFSCFCLN
-476 GYMYDE
+476 GYMYDD
-482 HKRATIEAVKRAINT
+482 HKRATIEAVRCAV
-497 NKDDPLASKILLI
+497 NKSKVDPLASKILLI

-518 VDLDFDVG
+518 VDLDFDIGV
-526 FREVSPI
+526 REVSPI

-541 RVNRHFGKIRGEL
+541 RVNRHFGATRGEL

-574 SGAILEDFRRKEV
+574 SGAVLGDLKQKEV

-597 SFFQK
+597 LYFQK
-602 VSAQLERDMDES
+602 ISNQLENLH
-614 DIGKRIKKLE
+614 IKSEIEKLE
-624 FEDINEE
+624 FENINQKIEDIMN
-631 IKKVMDDNCKQ
+631 DNHKQ
-642 TLIIEAKE
+642 TLIIEPKE
-650 NFIKDFEAEIFEIKN
+650 NFIKDFEAKIFEIKN
-665 TKNNESTDTKKNKFD
+665 SPNDKFT
-680 IRDLLKNHIR
+680 IRDLFKNHIR

-698 VTFKDMDKLTP
+698 VALKDMNKLMP
-709 NLKQIRGL
+709 NLKQINGL
-717 KDMFYLPFGSPYFYS
+717 KDIFYLPFGSSYFYS
-732 TDYGLK
+732 TEYGLK

>member
-25 MISVGDEELDKQV
+25 MISPNDEELDRQV

-52 IYIRDTSSD
+52 IYIRDTSND

-67 SFLSAY
+67 SLLSAY

-78 SKFDEIPTLFGFLA
+78 SKFDEILTLFGFLA

-97 GDAVNLMTL
+97 GDVVNLMTL
-106 ARDANKFFKNSKEL
+106 AREANKFFKNQKEL
-120 EYWEEVANAAKNI
+120 EQWDEVAGAAKNI
-133 EVYSGL
+133 KIYSGL
-139 STKKDEFLDRVE
+139 STKKDEFLDRAE
-151 KLRQYLILLQYR
+151 KIRQYLVLSQYR
-163 YKFTYED
+163 HKFTYED
-170 FINFKSLYSNLV
+170 FINFKSLYSNLI

-191 NEPRQENKQIPLC
+191 SMPKQQSKDIPIDVLEADIQNLPPNE
-204 ELEQYISKLAEKSD
+204 
-218 DEKPN
+218 
-223 KRDTFRNFVLNNFDE
+223 KRDAFRNFVLNNFDE
-238 NYKLF
+238 ERKLF

-252 KTLTALNFT
+252 KTLTALNFA
-261 LKFNKSRIIYTLPFT
+261 LKFNKPRIIYALPFT

-284 IIAKIYKNS
+284 IVAKIYKNS
-293 DISVSKAHHKTTIDE
+293 DILVSKAHHKTTIGE
-308 ENLTEEDRYSKIKFL
+308 ENLTQEDRYSKIKFL

-412 NLEYFS
+412 NLDYFS

-423 VIKWLDIGGEE
+423 VIKWLDIGGEDE
-434 GFLEKICETA
+434 LLEKICEA
-444 RDKNTLVV
+444 ASDKNTLVV
-452 VNTIKKAQELFV
+452 VNTIKKAQELFA
-464 KLKDKFSCFCLN
+464 KLRDKFNCFCLN
-476 GYMYDE
+476 GYMYDD
-482 HKRATIEAVKRAINT
+482 HKRTTIEAVKCAID
-497 NKDDPLASKILLI
+497 KSKIDPLAIKILLI

-518 VDLDFDVG
+518 VDLDFDIG

-541 RVNRHFGKIRGEL
+541 RVNRHFGATRGEL

-562 FTNLIYGDLYKV
+562 FTNLIYGDLYKI
-574 SGAILEDFRRKEV
+574 SGAILGDLKQKEV

-597 SFFQK
+597 LYFQK
-602 VSAQLERDMDES
+602 ISNQLENLH
-614 DIGKRIKKLE
+614 IKSEIEKLE
-624 FEDINEE
+624 FENINQKIEDIMN
-631 IKKVMDDNCKQ
+631 DNHKQ
-642 TLIIEAKE
+642 TIIIEPEE
-650 NFIKDFEAEIFEIKN
+650 NFIKNFEAKIFEIKN
-665 TKNNESTDTKKNKFD
+665 SPNEKFT
-680 IRDLLKNHIR
+680 IRDLFKNHIR

-698 VTFKDMDKLTP
+698 VALKDMNKLMP
-709 NLKQIRGL
+709 NLKQINGL
-717 KDMFYLPFGSPYFYS
+717 KDMFYLPFGSSYFYS
-732 TDYGLK
+732 AECGLK
-738 KDTNLDITDE
+738 KDTNLDIEDE

>member
-25 MISVGDEELDKQV
+25 MISPGDEELDKQV

-52 IYIRDTSSD
+52 IYIRDTSND

-97 GDAVNLMTL
+97 GDVLNLDRL
-106 ARDANKFFKNSKEL
+106 VREDNKFLGDNFENSKEL
-120 EYWEEVANAAKNI
+120 KYWDEVADAAKNI
-133 EVYSGL
+133 EIYSGL
-139 STKKDEFLDRVE
+139 STKKDEFL
-151 KLRQYLILLQYR
+151 KKAMSLQMFSCRLTYR
-163 YKFTYED
+163 NFTYKD

-191 NEPRQENKQIPLC
+191 NKPRQGNKQIPLC
-204 ELEQYISKLAEKSD
+204 ELERHISKLAEKSG

-223 KRDTFRNFVLNNFDE
+223 KRDTFRKFVLNNFDE

-252 KTLTALNFT
+252 KTLTALNFA
-261 LKFNKSRIIYTLPFT
+261 LKFNKSRIIYALPFT

-308 ENLTEEDRYSKIKFL
+308 KNLTEEDRYSKIKFL

-423 VIKWLDIGGEE
+423 VIKWLDINGED
-434 GFLEKICETA
+434 GLLEKICQVA
-444 RDKNTLVV
+444 SDKNTLVV

-464 KLKDKFSCFCLN
+464 KLRDKFSCFCLN
-476 GYMYDE
+476 GYMYDR
-482 HKRATIEAVKRAINT
+482 HKRAIIRMVRYRISKSKN
-497 NKDDPLASKILLI
+497 DPFASKILLI

-541 RVNRHFGKIRGEL
+541 RVNRHFGKICGEL

-574 SGAILEDFRRKEV
+574 SGTILEDFRQREV
-587 RESEILEISN
+587 QESEILEISN

-602 VSAQLERDMDES
+602 VSAQLEQDTDES

-624 FEDINEE
+624 FEDINEV

-650 NFIKDFEAEIFEIKN
+650 NFIKDFEAKN
-665 TKNNESTDTKKNKFD
+665 S
-680 IRDLLKNHIR
+680 
-690 KLSKFSIN
+690 
-698 VTFKDMDKLTP
+698 
-709 NLKQIRGL
+709 
-717 KDMFYLPFGSPYFYS
+717 
-732 TDYGLK
+732 
-738 KDTNLDITDE
+738 
-748 VFD
+748 

>member
-1 MKESILFDEFWSHP
+1 MMKESILFDEFWSHP

-25 MISVGDEELDKQV
+25 MISPNDDELGKQV
-38 KLYHDIAKLKNNFQ
+38 KLFHDIAKLKNNFQ
-52 IYIRDTSSD
+52 IYIRDTSND

-67 SFLSAY
+67 SLLSAY

-78 SKFDEIPTLFGFLA
+78 SKFDEVPTLFGFLA

-97 GDAVNLMTL
+97 GDVVNLMTL
-106 ARDANKFFKNSKEL
+106 AREANKFFKNQKEL
-120 EYWEEVANAAKNI
+120 EQWDEVAGAAKNI
-133 EVYSGL
+133 KIYSGL
-139 STKKDEFLDRVE
+139 STKKDEFLDRAE
-151 KLRQYLILLQYR
+151 KLRQYLVLSQYR
-163 YKFTYED
+163 HKFTYDD
-170 FINFKSLYSNLV
+170 FINFKNLYSNLI

-191 NEPRQENKQIPLC
+191 SMPKQQSKDIPIDVLEAGIQNLSPNE
-204 ELEQYISKLAEKSD
+204 
-218 DEKPN
+218 
-223 KRDTFRNFVLNNFDE
+223 KRDAFRKFVLNNFDKE
-238 NYKLF
+238 RKLF

-252 KTLTALNFT
+252 KTLTALNFA
-261 LKFNKSRIIYTLPFT
+261 LKFNKPRIIYALPFT

-284 IIAKIYKNS
+284 IVAKIYKNS
-293 DISVSKAHHKTTIDE
+293 DILVSKAHHKTTIGE
-308 ENLTEEDRYSKIKFL
+308 ENLTKEDRYSKIKFL

-412 NLEYFS
+412 NLDYFS

-423 VIKWLDIGGEE
+423 VIKWLDINGEDE
-434 GFLEKICETA
+434 LLEKICKTA
-444 RDKNTLVV
+444 SDKNTLVV
-452 VNTIKKAQELFV
+452 VNTIKKAQELFT
-464 KLKDKFSCFCLN
+464 KLRDKFSCFCLN
-476 GYMYDE
+476 GYMYDD
-482 HKRATIEAVKRAINT
+482 HKRATIEAVRCAID
-497 NKDDPLASKILLI
+497 KSKVDPLASKILLI

-518 VDLDFDVG
+518 VDLDFDIG

-541 RVNRHFGKIRGEL
+541 RVNRHFGATRGEL

-574 SGAILEDFRRKEV
+574 SGAILGDLKQKEV

-597 SFFQK
+597 LYFQK
-602 VSAQLERDMDES
+602 ISNQLENLH
-614 DIGKRIKKLE
+614 IKSEIEKLE
-624 FEDINEE
+624 FENINQKIEDIMN
-631 IKKVMDDNCKQ
+631 DNYKQ
-642 TLIIEAKE
+642 TLIIEPEE
-650 NFIKDFEAEIFEIKN
+650 NFIKDFEAKIFEIKN
-665 TKNNESTDTKKNKFD
+665 SPNEKFT
-680 IRDLLKNHIR
+680 IRDLFKNHIR

-698 VTFKDMDKLTP
+698 VALKDMNKLMP
-709 NLKQIRGL
+709 NLKQINGL
-717 KDMFYLPFGSPYFYS
+717 KDMFYLPFGSSYFYS
-732 TDYGLK
+732 AECGLK

>member
-25 MISVGDEELDKQV
+25 MISPDDDELGKQV

-52 IYIRDTSSD
+52 IYIRDTSND

-67 SFLSAY
+67 SLLSAY

-97 GDAVNLMTL
+97 GDVVNLMTL
-106 ARDANKFFKNSKEL
+106 AREANKFFKNQKEL
-120 EYWEEVANAAKNI
+120 EQWDEVAGAAKNI
-133 EVYSGL
+133 KIYSGL
-139 STKKDEFLDRVE
+139 STKKDEFLDRAE
-151 KLRQYLILLQYR
+151 KLRQYLVLSQYR
-163 YKFTYED
+163 HKFTYED
-170 FINFKSLYSNLV
+170 FINFKSLYSNLI
-182 YSDKFEAIF
+182 YNDKFEAIF
-191 NEPRQENKQIPLC
+191 SMPKQQSKDIPIDV
-204 ELEQYISKLAEKSD
+204 LESD
-218 DEKPN
+218 IQNLPPN
-223 KRDTFRNFVLNNFDE
+223 KKRDAFRNFVLNNFDKE
-238 NYKLF
+238 CKLF

-252 KTLTALNFT
+252 KTLTALNFA
-261 LKFNKSRIIYTLPFT
+261 LKFNKPRIIYALPFT

-284 IIAKIYKNS
+284 IVAKIYKNS
-293 DISVSKAHHKTTIDE
+293 DILVSKAHHKTTIGE
-308 ENLTEEDRYSKIKFL
+308 ENLTQEDRYSKIKFL

-412 NLEYFS
+412 NLDYFS

-423 VIKWLDIGGEE
+423 VIKWLDIGGEDE
-434 GFLEKICETA
+434 LLEKICEA
-444 RDKNTLVV
+444 ASDKNTLVV
-452 VNTIKKAQELFV
+452 VNTIKKAQELFT
-464 KLKDKFSCFCLN
+464 KLRDKFSCFCLN
-476 GYMYDE
+476 GYMYDD
-482 HKRATIEAVKRAINT
+482 HKRATIEAVRCAV
-497 NKDDPLASKILLI
+497 NKSKVDPLASKILLI

-518 VDLDFDVG
+518 VDLDFDIG

-541 RVNRHFGKIRGEL
+541 RVNRHFGATRGEL

-574 SGAILEDFRRKEV
+574 SGTILSDLKQKEV

-597 SFFQK
+597 LYFQK
-602 VSAQLERDMDES
+602 ISNQLENLHVKSE
-614 DIGKRIKKLE
+614 IEKLE
-624 FEDINEE
+624 FENINQKIEE
-631 IKKVMDDNCKQ
+631 IMNDNYKQ
-642 TLIIEAKE
+642 TIIIEPKE
-650 NFIKDFEAEIFEIKN
+650 NFIKDFEAKIFEIKN
-665 TKNNESTDTKKNKFD
+665 SPNEKFT
-680 IRDLLKNHIR
+680 IKDLFKNHIR

-698 VTFKDMDKLTP
+698 VTLKDMNKLMP
-709 NLKQIRGL
+709 NLKQINGL
-717 KDMFYLPFGSPYFYS
+717 KDMFYLPFGSSYFYS
-732 TDYGLK
+732 AEYGLK

>member
-25 MISVGDEELDKQV
+25 MISPDDDELDKQV

-52 IYIRDTSSD
+52 IYIRDTSND

-67 SFLSAY
+67 SLLSAY

-97 GDAVNLMTL
+97 GNVVNLMTL
-106 ARDANKFFKNSKEL
+106 AREANKFFKNQKEL
-120 EYWEEVANAAKNI
+120 EQWDEVTNAAKNI
-133 EVYSGL
+133 KIYSGL
-139 STKKDEFLDRVE
+139 STKKDEFLDRAE
-151 KLRQYLILLQYR
+151 KLRQYLVLSQYR
-163 YKFTYED
+163 HKFTYED
-170 FINFKSLYSNLV
+170 FINFKSLYSNLI

-191 NEPRQENKQIPLC
+191 SMQKQESKDIPIDVLESDIQNLPPNE
-204 ELEQYISKLAEKSD
+204 
-218 DEKPN
+218 
-223 KRDTFRNFVLNNFDE
+223 KRDAFRKFVLNNFDE

-252 KTLTALNFT
+252 KTLTALNFA
-261 LKFNKSRIIYTLPFT
+261 LKLNKSRIIYALPFT

-284 IIAKIYKNS
+284 IVAKIYKSS
-293 DISVSKAHHKTTIDE
+293 DILVSKAHHKTTIGE
-308 ENLTEEDRYSKIKFL
+308 ENLTKEDRYSKIKFL

-400 PVIKSEN
+400 PVIKSEK

-412 NLEYFS
+412 NLDYFS

-423 VIKWLDIGGEE
+423 VIKWLDIGGEDE
-434 GFLEKICETA
+434 LLEKICEA
-444 RDKNTLVV
+444 ASDKNTLVV
-452 VNTIKKAQELFV
+452 VNTIKKAQELFT
-464 KLKDKFSCFCLN
+464 KLRDKFSCFCLN
-476 GYMYDE
+476 GYMYDD
-482 HKRATIEAVKRAINT
+482 HKRATIEAVRCAV
-497 NKDDPLASKILLI
+497 NKSKVDPLASKILLI

-518 VDLDFDVG
+518 VDLDFDIG

-541 RVNRHFGKIRGEL
+541 RVNRHFGATRGEL

-574 SGAILEDFRRKEV
+574 SGTILSDLKQKEV

-597 SFFQK
+597 LYFQK
-602 VSAQLERDMDES
+602 ISNQLENLHVKSE
-614 DIGKRIKKLE
+614 IEKLE
-624 FEDINEE
+624 FENINQKIEE
-631 IKKVMDDNCKQ
+631 IMNDNYKQ
-642 TLIIEAKE
+642 TIIIEPKE
-650 NFIKDFEAEIFEIKN
+650 NFIKDFEAKIFEIKN
-665 TKNNESTDTKKNKFD
+665 SPNEKFT
-680 IRDLLKNHIR
+680 IKDLFKNHIR

-698 VTFKDMDKLTP
+698 VTLKDMNKLMP
-709 NLKQIRGL
+709 NLKQINGL
-717 KDMFYLPFGSPYFYS
+717 KDMFYLPFGSSYFYS
-732 TDYGLK
+732 AEYGLK

>member
-1 MKESILFDEFWSHP
+1 MMKESILFDEFWSHP

-25 MISVGDEELDKQV
+25 MISPDDDELGKQV

-52 IYIRDTSSD
+52 IYIRDTSND

-67 SFLSAY
+67 SLLSAY

-78 SKFDEIPTLFGFLA
+78 SKFDEILTLFGFLA

-97 GDAVNLMTL
+97 GDVVNLMTL
-106 ARDANKFFKNSKEL
+106 AREANKFFKNQKEL
-120 EYWEEVANAAKNI
+120 EQWDEVAGAAKNI
-133 EVYSGL
+133 KIYSGL
-139 STKKDEFLDRVE
+139 STKKDEFLDRAE
-151 KLRQYLILLQYR
+151 KLRQYLVLSQYR
-163 YKFTYED
+163 HKFTYED
-170 FINFKSLYSNLV
+170 FINFKSLYSNLI

-191 NEPRQENKQIPLC
+191 SIPKQESKDIPIDVLESGIQNLPPNE
-204 ELEQYISKLAEKSD
+204 
-218 DEKPN
+218 
-223 KRDTFRNFVLNNFDE
+223 KRDAFRNFVLNNFDKE
-238 NYKLF
+238 RKLF

-252 KTLTALNFT
+252 KTLTALNFA
-261 LKFNKSRIIYTLPFT
+261 LKFNKSRIIYALPFT

-284 IIAKIYKNS
+284 IVAKIYKNS
-293 DISVSKAHHKTTIDE
+293 DILVSKAHHKTTIGE
-308 ENLTEEDRYSKIKFL
+308 ENLTQEDRYSKIKFL

-412 NLEYFS
+412 NLDYFA

-423 VIKWLDIGGEE
+423 VIKWLDIGGEDRL
-434 GFLEKICETA
+434 LEKICEA
-444 RDKNTLVV
+444 ASDKNTLVV
-452 VNTIKKAQELFV
+452 VNTIKKVQELFT
-464 KLKDKFSCFCLN
+464 KLRDKFNCFCLN
-476 GYMYDE
+476 GYMYDD
-482 HKRATIEAVKRAINT
+482 HKRATIEAVRCAID
-497 NKDDPLASKILLI
+497 KSKVDPLASKILLI

-541 RVNRHFGKIRGEL
+541 RVNRHFGATRGEL

-574 SGAILEDFRRKEV
+574 SGTILSDLKQKEV

-597 SFFQK
+597 LYFQK
-602 VSAQLERDMDES
+602 ISNQLEILHIKSE
-614 DIGKRIKKLE
+614 IKKLE
-624 FEDINEE
+624 FENINQKIEE
-631 IKKVMDDNCKQ
+631 IMNDNYKQ
-642 TLIIEAKE
+642 TIIIEPEE
-650 NFIKDFEAEIFEIKN
+650 NFIKDFEAKIFEIKN
-665 TKNNESTDTKKNKFD
+665 SPNEKFT
-680 IRDLLKNHIR
+680 IRDLFKNHIR

-698 VTFKDMDKLTP
+698 VALKDMNKLMP
-709 NLKQIRGL
+709 NLKQISGL
-717 KDMFYLPFGSPYFYS
+717 KDMFYLPFGSSYFYS
-732 TDYGLK
+732 AEYGLK
-738 KDTNLDITDE
+738 KDTNLDIEDE

>member
-1 MKESILFDEFWSHP
+1 
-15 NKLLE
+15 
-20 NHIKN
+20 
-25 MISVGDEELDKQV
+25 MISAGDEELDKQV

-52 IYIRDTSSD
+52 IYIRDTSND

-78 SKFDEIPTLFGFLA
+78 SKFNEIPTLFGFLA

-106 ARDANKFFKNSKEL
+106 AREANKFFKNLKEL

-139 STKKDEFLDRVE
+139 STKKDEFLDRAE

-163 YKFTYED
+163 YKFTYSD

-191 NEPRQENKQIPLC
+191 NTPKQETKDIPIDA
-204 ELEQYISKLAEKSD
+204 LECDIKTLP
-218 DEKPN
+218 PN
-223 KRDTFRNFVLNNFDE
+223 KKRDEFRNFVLNNFDE

-252 KTLTALNFT
+252 KTLTALNFA
-261 LKFNKSRIIYTLPFT
+261 LKFNKSRIIYALPFT

-308 ENLTEEDRYSKIKFL
+308 ENLTEDDRYSKIKFL

-329 EINVTT
+329 DINVTT

-434 GFLEKICETA
+434 ELLEKICETA

-464 KLKDKFSCFCLN
+464 KLRDKFSCFCLN
-476 GYMYDE
+476 GYMYDD
-482 HKRATIEAVKRAINT
+482 HKRATIEAVRCAIDKS
-497 NKDDPLASKILLI
+497 KDDPLASKILLI

-518 VDLDFDVG
+518 VDLDFDAG

-541 RVNRHFGKIRGEL
+541 RVNRHFGEIRGEL

-562 FTNLIYGDLYKV
+562 FTNLIYGDLQKV
-574 SGAILEDFRRKEV
+574 SKAILEIFKQREV

-597 SFFQK
+597 LYFQK
-602 VSAQLERDMDES
+602 ISDQLENLYIQSE
-614 DIGKRIKKLE
+614 IKKLE
-624 FEDINEE
+624 FENINQKIEE
-631 IKKVMDDNCKQ
+631 IMKDNHKQ
-642 TLIIEAKE
+642 TLIIEPEE
-650 NFIKDFEAEIFEIKN
+650 NFIKDFEAKILEIKN
-665 TKNNESTDTKKNKFD
+665 SQNNEFA
-680 IRDLLKNHIR
+680 IRDILKNHIR

-698 VTFKDMDKLTP
+698 VTFKDKEKLLP
-709 NLKQIRGL
+709 NLRQIRGL
-717 KDMFYLPFGSPYFYS
+717 KDMFYLPFGSYYFYS
-732 TDYGLK
+732 ADCGLK